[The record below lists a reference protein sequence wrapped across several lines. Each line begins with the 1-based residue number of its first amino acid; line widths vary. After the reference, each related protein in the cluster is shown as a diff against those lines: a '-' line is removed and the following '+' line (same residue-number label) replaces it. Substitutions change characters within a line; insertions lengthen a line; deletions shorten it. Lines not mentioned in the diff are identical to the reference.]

1 MTDSS
6 EFSPEQA
13 SDPGTSMQDMA
24 RIAAE
29 RPDLWASLAANP
41 SLYPD
46 LREWLGQIDDPAVKE
61 ALNASAQQAAG
72 QVPDENASTAE
83 AGSTE
88 EASEPAAEET
98 PAGDDP
104 AEEAPTAE
112 TPAAEAEAGPAEEES
127 AAEAG
132 PAEDAP
138 AAEEAP
144 TAETVSIEEAS
155 EPAAEETPAGDDPAE
170 EAPTAET
177 PAAEAEAGPAEE
189 ESAAEDAPIAETVS
203 IEEASELAAEETP
216 AGEDPVEEAPTAE
229 TPAAEAEAGPVEEE
243 SAAEAG
249 PAEDAPAAEEAPTAE
264 TVSIEEASEP
274 AAEETPTAAMGTPPP
289 PPSAPT
295 AAMGTPP
302 PPPSA
307 PTAAMG
313 APPPPPSAPTAAMGT
328 PPPPPFAPTAAMGAP
343 PPPPA
348 RAGGKRRRK
357 KWVPIAAVL
366 AVVLAVGGGT
376 FAVYTYLT
384 QRGAASP
391 DEVMSTV
398 SQAIAD
404 KDPISMFKMVSP
416 SEIDT
421 VADSADA
428 IRDGGSDSRK
438 GSSKADP
445 GALLSKDAI
454 NSYLEALDV
463 SSSEMTY
470 SVDQKSDD
478 LAIATISSWHLDVSV
493 NQSLADTLRTR
504 YQSAKGSSLTDEE
517 EEFFSD
523 LDFSDLSYDGDVA
536 DDFRDDIPFEIVMIK
551 EDGRWYISPLMTSA
565 QWNYRDRAQWDDD
578 VESPNYDAD
587 FDSVKGAD
595 SPEAAVQNLTE
606 AILDARRPSDMLDDS
621 VTGLLSLPERRLAMV
636 YGPVMIG
643 DDRKFSE
650 RASENVKIDWDLTST
665 DIGGGQAV
673 VHPGN
678 SKITLNPDDED
689 EKITLEFKGNTMKVK
704 TPASE
709 HNTASVDFTRQLE
722 NPDRLGVVVEKS
734 DGTWHVSS
742 SGTIVN
748 IFSLRPSER
757 ALDKFSDILEDL
769 GVDPDDS
776 DDLADTITQSVAIA
790 TPILVGIDIAEQLQ
804 DVEWRE
810 PYRPSYDSY
819 DSYSGYSTADY
830 YSQCTS
836 GDMSACDRLYYASS
850 SGSFDES
857 YGKSCGGRN
866 YSLDY
871 GGQCESKYGRWY

>member
-46 LREWLGQIDDPAVKE
+46 LREWLSQIDDPAVKE
-61 ALNASAQQAAG
+61 ALSASAQQATEQA
-72 QVPDENASTAE
+72 PAE
-83 AGSTE
+83 A
-88 EASEPAAEET
+88 EPVET
-98 PAGDDP
+98 VE
-104 AEEAPTAE
+104 AEEA
-112 TPAAEAEAGPAEEES
+112 PAAEAEEASESTVAGTSAGDEPAEAEEVP
-127 AAEAG
+127 AAEQADEAEASPAEG
-132 PAEDAP
+132 APAED
-138 AAEEAP
+138 
-144 TAETVSIEEAS
+144 
-155 EPAAEETPAGDDPAE
+155 EPSV
-170 EAPTAET
+170 
-177 PAAEAEAGPAEE
+177 EAEASPT
-189 ESAAEDAPIAETVS
+189 EDAPVVDVVS
-203 IEEASELAAEETP
+203 AEEASELTVAETSVGDEPAEAAEE
-216 AGEDPVEEAPTAE
+216 EAPAE
-229 TPAAEAEAGPVEEE
+229 DEPSVEAEASPT
-243 SAAEAG
+243 
-249 PAEDAPAAEEAPTAE
+249 EDAPTEEVPAAGDEAE
-264 TVSIEEASEP
+264 KASEP
-274 AAEETPTAAMGTPPP
+274 AVADVPTAVMGTPPP

-313 APPPPPSAPTAAMGT
+313 T
-328 PPPPPFAPTAAMGAP
+328 PP

-348 RAGGKRRRK
+348 RASGKRRRK

-366 AVVLAVGGGT
+366 AAVLAVGGGA

-398 SQAIAD
+398 SQAIVD
-404 KDPISMFKMVSP
+404 KDIISMFKMVSP

-454 NSYLEALDV
+454 NNYLEALDV

-470 SVDQKSDD
+470 SVD
-478 LAIATISSWHLDVSV
+478 
-493 NQSLADTLRTR
+493 QSLADTLRTR
-504 YQSAKGSSLTDEE
+504 YQSAKGSSLTDDE
-517 EEFFSD
+517 EEFFSN
-523 LDFSDLSYDGDVA
+523 LDFSDLSYDGDFA
-536 DDFRDDIPFEIVMIK
+536 EDFNEDFNNEGIPLEIVMIK
-551 EDGRWYISPLMTSA
+551 EDGRWYISPLLTSA
-565 QWNYRDRAQWDDD
+565 QWSYQTQTKWDDD

-643 DDRKFSE
+643 DDAKFSE

-665 DIGGGQAV
+665 DIGGGQSV
-673 VHPGN
+673 VQPGN
-678 SKITLNPDDED
+678 STITLNPDDDD
-689 EKITLEFKGNTMKVK
+689 EKITFEFEGNTMKVT
-704 TPASE
+704 TPASDN
-709 HNTASVDFTRQLE
+709 NTASVDFTRQLE
-722 NPDRLGVVVEKS
+722 DPDRLGVVVEKS

-757 ALDKFSDILEDL
+757 ALDKFSDTLEDL
-769 GVDPDDS
+769 GVDSDDS
-776 DDLADTITQSVAIA
+776 DELADTITQSVAIA
-790 TPILVGIDIAEQLQ
+790 TPILVGVDIAEQLQ
-804 DVEWRE
+804 DVEWRDS
-810 PYRPSYDSY
+810 YSYDSY
-819 DSYSGYSTADY
+819 DTYSGSSTDSY
-830 YSQCTS
+830 YDQCTS
-836 GDMSACDRLYYASS
+836 GDMVACDRLYVMSS

-857 YGKSCGGRN
+857 YGRSCGGRD
-866 YSLDY
+866 YSLNY
-871 GGQCESKYGRWY
+871 GGACESKYGRWY

>member
-46 LREWLGQIDDPAVKE
+46 LREWLSQIDDPAVKE
-61 ALNASAQQAAG
+61 ALSASAQQAAE
-72 QVPDENASTAE
+72 QAPAE
-83 AGSTE
+83 AEPVEAAEEAPAEDEPSVEAEASPTEEVPAAEQAAEAE
-88 EASEPAAEET
+88 EASELTVADASV
-98 PAGDDP
+98 GDDP
-104 AEEAPTAE
+104 AEAAEEEAPAAE
-112 TPAAEAEAGPAEEES
+112 QAAEAEAEPVEAEEVPAAEAEASPTEDAS
-127 AAEAG
+127 
-132 PAEDAP
+132 AEDEPTEEVP
-138 AAEEAP
+138 AAGDEA
-144 TAETVSIEEAS
+144 EKAS
-155 EPAAEETPAGDDPAE
+155 EPAVADV
-170 EAPTAET
+170 PTA
-177 PAAEAEAGPAEE
+177 
-189 ESAAEDAPIAETVS
+189 V
-203 IEEASELAAEETP
+203 
-216 AGEDPVEEAPTAE
+216 
-229 TPAAEAEAGPVEEE
+229 
-243 SAAEAG
+243 
-249 PAEDAPAAEEAPTAE
+249 
-264 TVSIEEASEP
+264 
-274 AAEETPTAAMGTPPP
+274 MGTPPP

-313 APPPPPSAPTAAMGT
+313 T
-328 PPPPPFAPTAAMGAP
+328 PP

-348 RAGGKRRRK
+348 RASGKRRRK

-366 AVVLAVGGGT
+366 AAVLAVGGGA

-398 SQAIAD
+398 SQAIVD
-404 KDPISMFKMVSP
+404 KDIISMFKMVSP

-454 NSYLEALDV
+454 NNYLEALDV

-493 NQSLADTLRTR
+493 DQSLADTLRTR
-504 YQSAKGSSLTDEE
+504 YQSAKGSSLTDDE
-517 EEFFSD
+517 EEFFSN
-523 LDFSDLSYDGDVA
+523 LDFSDLSYDGDFA
-536 DDFRDDIPFEIVMIK
+536 EDFSEDFNNEGIPLEIVMIK
-551 EDGRWYISPLMTSA
+551 EDGRWYISPLLTSA
-565 QWNYRDRAQWDDD
+565 QWSYQTQTKWDDD

-643 DDRKFSE
+643 DDAKFSE

-665 DIGGGQAV
+665 DIGGGQSV
-673 VHPGN
+673 VQPGN
-678 SKITLNPDDED
+678 STITLNPDDDD
-689 EKITLEFKGNTMKVK
+689 EKITFEFEGNTMKVT
-704 TPASE
+704 TPASDN
-709 HNTASVDFTRQLE
+709 NTASVDFTRQLE
-722 NPDRLGVVVEKS
+722 DPDRLGVVVEKS

-757 ALDKFSDILEDL
+757 ALDKFSDTLEDL
-769 GVDPDDS
+769 GVDSDDS
-776 DDLADTITQSVAIA
+776 DELADTITQSVAIA
-790 TPILVGIDIAEQLQ
+790 TPILVGVDIAEQLQ
-804 DVEWRE
+804 DVEWRDS
-810 PYRPSYDSY
+810 YSYDSY
-819 DSYSGYSTADY
+819 DTYSGSSTDSY
-830 YSQCTS
+830 YDQCTS
-836 GDMSACDRLYYASS
+836 GDMVACDRLYVMSS

-857 YGKSCGGRN
+857 YGRSCGGRD
-866 YSLDY
+866 YSLNY
-871 GGQCESKYGRWY
+871 GGACESKYGRWY

>member
-13 SDPGTSMQDMA
+13 ADPGTSMQDMA

-41 SLYPD
+41 SLYPG
-46 LREWLGQIDDPAVKE
+46 LREWLGQVDDPAVKE
-61 ALNASAQQAAG
+61 ALSASAQR
-72 QVPDENASTAE
+72 
-83 AGSTE
+83 
-88 EASEPAAEET
+88 AAERV
-98 PAGDDP
+98 PAGD
-104 AEEAPTAE
+104 
-112 TPAAEAEAGPAEEES
+112 ES
-127 AAEAG
+127 AE
-132 PAEDAP
+132 AP

-144 TAETVSIEEAS
+144 TDAA
-155 EPAAEETPAGDDPAE
+155 PAAEVEDVKADGAE
-170 EAPTAET
+170 ADSAQEAPTAEAVSIEDASE
-177 PAAEAEAGPAEE
+177 PVAAEA
-189 ESAAEDAPIAETVS
+189 STD
-203 IEEASELAAEETP
+203 
-216 AGEDPVEEAPTAE
+216 
-229 TPAAEAEAGPVEEE
+229 
-243 SAAEAG
+243 
-249 PAEDAPAAEEAPTAE
+249 DAPAAEVEDVKADGAEADSAQE
-264 TVSIEEASEP
+264 
-274 AAEETPTAAMGTPPP
+274 
-289 PPSAPT
+289 APT

-313 APPPPPSAPTAAMGT
+313 APPPPPS
-328 PPPPPFAPTAAMGAP
+328 APTAAMGAP

-404 KDPISMFKMVSP
+404 KDIISMFKMVSP

-454 NSYLEALDV
+454 NNYLEALDV

-493 NQSLADTLRTR
+493 DQSLADTLRTR
-504 YQSAKGSSLTDEE
+504 YQSAKGSSLTDDEE
-517 EEFFSD
+517 KFFSN
-523 LDFSDLSYDGDVA
+523 LDFSDLSYDGDFA
-536 DDFRDDIPFEIVMIK
+536 EDFSEDFNNEGIPLEIVMIK
-551 EDGRWYISPLMTSA
+551 EDGRWYISPLLTSA
-565 QWNYRDRAQWDDD
+565 QWSYQTQTKWDDD

-643 DDRKFSE
+643 DDAKFSE

-665 DIGGGQAV
+665 DIGGGQSV
-673 VHPGN
+673 VQPGN
-678 SKITLNPDDED
+678 STITLNPDDDD
-689 EKITLEFKGNTMKVK
+689 EKITFEFEGNTMKVT
-704 TPASE
+704 TPASDN
-709 HNTASVDFTRQLE
+709 NTASVDFTRQLE
-722 NPDRLGVVVEKS
+722 DPDRLGVVVEKS

-790 TPILVGIDIAEQLQ
+790 TPILVGVDIAEQLQ
-804 DVEWRE
+804 DVNWRA

-857 YGKSCGGRN
+857 YGRSCGGRN

-871 GGQCESKYGRWY
+871 GGQCESRYGRWY

>member
-46 LREWLGQIDDPAVKE
+46 LREWLGQVDDPAVKE

-72 QVPDENASTAE
+72 QVPVEDAPAAE

-88 EASEPAAEET
+88 EASESAAEEA
-98 PAGDDP
+98 PVGEDP

-127 AAEAG
+127 AAGKDPAEEAPTAETPAAEAEAGPAEEESAAEDVPAAEDAPAGEDPVEEAPTAETPAAEAEAEPAAEAG

-155 EPAAEETPAGDDPAE
+155 E
-170 EAPTAET
+170 
-177 PAAEAEAGPAEE
+177 
-189 ESAAEDAPIAETVS
+189 
-203 IEEASELAAEETP
+203 LAAEE
-216 AGEDPVEEAPTAE
+216 A
-229 TPAAEAEAGPVEEE
+229 
-243 SAAEAG
+243 
-249 PAEDAPAAEEAPTAE
+249 
-264 TVSIEEASEP
+264 
-274 AAEETPTAAMGTPPP
+274 PTAAMGTPPP

-313 APPPPPSAPTAAMGT
+313 A

-790 TPILVGIDIAEQLQ
+790 TPILVGVDIAEQLQ

>member
-46 LREWLGQIDDPAVKE
+46 LREWLSQIDDPAVKE
-61 ALNASAQQAAG
+61 ALSASAQQAAE
-72 QVPDENASTAE
+72 QAPAE
-83 AGSTE
+83 AEPVEAAEEAPAAEAE
-88 EASEPAAEET
+88 EASESTVAGTSAGDEPAEAEDVPAAEQADEAEASPAEGAPAEDEPSVEAEASPAEDAPVVDVVSAEEASELTVAET
-98 PAGDDP
+98 SVGDDP
-104 AEEAPTAE
+104 AEAAEEEAPAE
-112 TPAAEAEAGPAEEES
+112 DEPSVEAEASPAEKVPAAEQAAEAEAEPVEAEEVPAAEAEASPTEDAS
-127 AAEAG
+127 
-132 PAEDAP
+132 AEDEPTEEVP
-138 AAEEAP
+138 AAGDEA
-144 TAETVSIEEAS
+144 EKAS
-155 EPAAEETPAGDDPAE
+155 EPAVADV
-170 EAPTAET
+170 PTA
-177 PAAEAEAGPAEE
+177 
-189 ESAAEDAPIAETVS
+189 V
-203 IEEASELAAEETP
+203 
-216 AGEDPVEEAPTAE
+216 
-229 TPAAEAEAGPVEEE
+229 
-243 SAAEAG
+243 
-249 PAEDAPAAEEAPTAE
+249 
-264 TVSIEEASEP
+264 
-274 AAEETPTAAMGTPPP
+274 MGTPPP

-313 APPPPPSAPTAAMGT
+313 T
-328 PPPPPFAPTAAMGAP
+328 PP

-348 RAGGKRRRK
+348 RASGKRRRK

-366 AVVLAVGGGT
+366 AAVLAVGGGA

-398 SQAIAD
+398 SQAIVD
-404 KDPISMFKMVSP
+404 KDIISMFKMVSP

-454 NSYLEALDV
+454 NNYLEALDV

-493 NQSLADTLRTR
+493 DQSLADTLRTR
-504 YQSAKGSSLTDEE
+504 YQSAKGSSLTDDE
-517 EEFFSD
+517 EEFFSN
-523 LDFSDLSYDGDVA
+523 LDFSDLSYDGDFA
-536 DDFRDDIPFEIVMIK
+536 EDFSEDFNNEGIPLEIVMIK
-551 EDGRWYISPLMTSA
+551 EDGRWYISPLLTSA
-565 QWNYRDRAQWDDD
+565 QWSYQTQTKWDDD

-643 DDRKFSE
+643 DDAKFSE

-665 DIGGGQAV
+665 DIGGGQSV
-673 VHPGN
+673 VQPGN
-678 SKITLNPDDED
+678 STITLNPDDDD
-689 EKITLEFKGNTMKVK
+689 EKITFEFEGNTMKVT
-704 TPASE
+704 TPASDN
-709 HNTASVDFTRQLE
+709 NTASVDFTRQLE
-722 NPDRLGVVVEKS
+722 DPDRLGVVVEKS

-757 ALDKFSDILEDL
+757 ALDKFSDTLEDL
-769 GVDPDDS
+769 GVDSDDS
-776 DDLADTITQSVAIA
+776 DELADTITQSVAIA
-790 TPILVGIDIAEQLQ
+790 TPILVGVDIAEQLQ
-804 DVEWRE
+804 DVEWRDS
-810 PYRPSYDSY
+810 YSYDSY
-819 DSYSGYSTADY
+819 DTYSGSSTDSY
-830 YSQCTS
+830 YDQCTS
-836 GDMSACDRLYYASS
+836 GDMVACDRLYVMSS

-857 YGKSCGGRN
+857 YGRSCGGRD
-866 YSLDY
+866 YSLNY
-871 GGQCESKYGRWY
+871 GGACESKYGRWY

>member
-46 LREWLGQIDDPAVKE
+46 LREWLSQIDDPAVKE
-61 ALNASAQQAAG
+61 ALSASVQQAAE
-72 QVPDENASTAE
+72 QAPAE
-83 AGSTE
+83 AEPVEAAGEALAAEAE
-88 EASEPAAEET
+88 EASESTVAGTSAGDEPAEAEEVLAAEQADETEASPAEGAPAEDEPSVEAEASPTEEVPAAEQADET
-98 PAGDDP
+98 EAEPVE
-104 AEEAPTAE
+104 AEEV
-112 TPAAEAEAGPAEEES
+112 PAAEAEASPTEDAS
-127 AAEAG
+127 
-132 PAEDAP
+132 AEDEPTEEVP
-138 AAEEAP
+138 AAGDEA
-144 TAETVSIEEAS
+144 EKAS
-155 EPAAEETPAGDDPAE
+155 EPAVADV
-170 EAPTAET
+170 PTAVMGT
-177 PAAEAEAGPAEE
+177 PPPPP
-189 ESAAEDAPIAETVS
+189 SA
-203 IEEASELAAEETP
+203 
-216 AGEDPVEEAPTAE
+216 
-229 TPAAEAEAGPVEEE
+229 
-243 SAAEAG
+243 
-249 PAEDAPAAEEAPTAE
+249 
-264 TVSIEEASEP
+264 
-274 AAEETPTAAMGTPPP
+274 PTAAMGTPPP

-313 APPPPPSAPTAAMGT
+313 TPPPPPSAPTAAMGT
-328 PPPPPFAPTAAMGAP
+328 PPPPP
-343 PPPPA
+343 PA
-348 RAGGKRRRK
+348 RASGKRRRK

-366 AVVLAVGGGT
+366 AAVLAVGGGA

-404 KDPISMFKMVSP
+404 KDIISMFKMVSP

-454 NSYLEALDV
+454 NNYLEALDV

-493 NQSLADTLRTR
+493 DQSLADTLRTR
-504 YQSAKGSSLTDEE
+504 YQSAKGSSLTDDE
-517 EEFFSD
+517 EEFFSN
-523 LDFSDLSYDGDVA
+523 LDFSDLSYDGDFA
-536 DDFRDDIPFEIVMIK
+536 EDFSEDFNNEGIPLEIVMIK
-551 EDGRWYISPLMTSA
+551 EDGRWYISPLLTSA
-565 QWNYRDRAQWDDD
+565 QWSYQTQTKWDDD
-578 VESPNYDAD
+578 VESPNYAAD

-643 DDRKFSE
+643 DDAKFSE

-665 DIGGGQAV
+665 DIGGGQSV
-673 VHPGN
+673 VQPGN
-678 SKITLNPDDED
+678 STITLNPDDDD
-689 EKITLEFKGNTMKVK
+689 EKITFEFEGNTMKVT
-704 TPASE
+704 TPASDN
-709 HNTASVDFTRQLE
+709 NTASVDFTRQLE
-722 NPDRLGVVVEKS
+722 DPDRLGVVVEKS

-757 ALDKFSDILEDL
+757 ALDKFSDTLEDL
-769 GVDPDDS
+769 GVDSDDS
-776 DDLADTITQSVAIA
+776 DELADTITQSVAIA
-790 TPILVGIDIAEQLQ
+790 TPILVGVDIAEQLQ
-804 DVEWRE
+804 DVEWRDS
-810 PYRPSYDSY
+810 YSYDSY
-819 DSYSGYSTADY
+819 DTYSGSSTDSY
-830 YSQCTS
+830 YDQCTS
-836 GDMSACDRLYYASS
+836 GDMVACDRLYVMSS

-857 YGKSCGGRN
+857 YGRSCGGRD
-866 YSLDY
+866 YSLNY
-871 GGQCESKYGRWY
+871 GGACESKYGRWY

>member
-46 LREWLGQIDDPAVKE
+46 LREWLSQIDDPAVKE
-61 ALNASAQQAAG
+61 ALSASAQQATEQA
-72 QVPDENASTAE
+72 PAE
-83 AGSTE
+83 AEPVETVEAEEAPAAEAE
-88 EASEPAAEET
+88 EASESTVAGTSAGDEPAEAEEVPAAEQADE
-98 PAGDDP
+98 AEASP
-104 AEEAPTAE
+104 AEGAPAEDEPSVEAEASPTEEVPAAE
-112 TPAAEAEAGPAEEES
+112 QAAEAEAEPVEAEEVPAAEAEASPTEDAS
-127 AAEAG
+127 
-132 PAEDAP
+132 AEDEPTEEVP
-138 AAEEAP
+138 AAGDEA
-144 TAETVSIEEAS
+144 EKAS
-155 EPAAEETPAGDDPAE
+155 EPAVADV
-170 EAPTAET
+170 PTA
-177 PAAEAEAGPAEE
+177 
-189 ESAAEDAPIAETVS
+189 V
-203 IEEASELAAEETP
+203 
-216 AGEDPVEEAPTAE
+216 
-229 TPAAEAEAGPVEEE
+229 
-243 SAAEAG
+243 
-249 PAEDAPAAEEAPTAE
+249 
-264 TVSIEEASEP
+264 
-274 AAEETPTAAMGTPPP
+274 MGTPPP

-313 APPPPPSAPTAAMGT
+313 T
-328 PPPPPFAPTAAMGAP
+328 PP

-348 RAGGKRRRK
+348 RASGKRRRK

-366 AVVLAVGGGT
+366 AAVLAVGGGA

-398 SQAIAD
+398 SQAIVD
-404 KDPISMFKMVSP
+404 KDIISMFKMVSP

-454 NSYLEALDV
+454 NNYLEALDV
-463 SSSEMTY
+463 STSDMTY
-470 SVDQKSDD
+470 TVDQKSDD
-478 LAIATISSWHLDVSV
+478 LAVATISSWHLDVRV
-493 NQSLADTLRTR
+493 DQSLADTLRTR
-504 YQSAKGSSLTDEE
+504 YQSAKGSSLTDDE
-517 EEFFSD
+517 EEFFSN
-523 LDFSDLSYDGDVA
+523 LDFSDLSYDGDFA
-536 DDFRDDIPFEIVMIK
+536 EDFNEDFNNEGIPLEIVMIK
-551 EDGRWYISPLMTSA
+551 EDGRWYISPLLTSA
-565 QWNYRDRAQWDDD
+565 QWSYQTQTKWDDD

-643 DDRKFSE
+643 DDAKFSE

-665 DIGGGQAV
+665 DIGGGQSV
-673 VHPGN
+673 VQPGN
-678 SKITLNPDDED
+678 STITLNPDDDD
-689 EKITLEFKGNTMKVK
+689 EKITFEFEGNTMKVT
-704 TPASE
+704 TPASDN
-709 HNTASVDFTRQLE
+709 NTASVDFTRQLE
-722 NPDRLGVVVEKS
+722 DPDRLGVVVEKS

-757 ALDKFSDILEDL
+757 ALDKFSDTLEDL
-769 GVDPDDS
+769 GVDSDDS
-776 DDLADTITQSVAIA
+776 DELADTITQSVAIA
-790 TPILVGIDIAEQLQ
+790 TPILVGVDIAEQLQ
-804 DVEWRE
+804 DVEWRDS
-810 PYRPSYDSY
+810 YSYDSY
-819 DSYSGYSTADY
+819 DTYSGSSTDSY
-830 YSQCTS
+830 YDQCTS
-836 GDMSACDRLYYASS
+836 GDMVACDRLYVMSS

-857 YGKSCGGRN
+857 YGRSCGGRD
-866 YSLDY
+866 YSLNY
-871 GGQCESKYGRWY
+871 GGACESKYGRWY

>member
-46 LREWLGQIDDPAVKE
+46 LREWLSQIDDPAVKE
-61 ALNASAQQAAG
+61 ALSASAQQAAE
-72 QVPDENASTAE
+72 QAPAE
-83 AGSTE
+83 AEPVEAAEEEAPAEDEPSVEAEASPAEKVPAAEQAAEAEEVSESTVAETSVGDEPVEAEEVLAAEQADEAEASPAEDAPVVDVVSAE
-88 EASEPAAEET
+88 EASELTVADASV
-98 PAGDDP
+98 GDDP
-104 AEEAPTAE
+104 AEAAEEEAPAE
-112 TPAAEAEAGPAEEES
+112 DEPSVEAEASPAEKVPAAEQAAEAEAEPVEAEEVPAAEAEASPTEDAS
-127 AAEAG
+127 
-132 PAEDAP
+132 AEDEPTEEVP
-138 AAEEAP
+138 AAGDEAEKTSEPAVADVPTAVMGTPPPPPSAP
-144 TAETVSIEEAS
+144 TAAMG
-155 EPAAEETPAGDDPAE
+155 TPPL
-170 EAPTAET
+170 P
-177 PAAEAEAGPAEE
+177 P
-189 ESAAEDAPIAETVS
+189 SA
-203 IEEASELAAEETP
+203 
-216 AGEDPVEEAPTAE
+216 
-229 TPAAEAEAGPVEEE
+229 
-243 SAAEAG
+243 
-249 PAEDAPAAEEAPTAE
+249 
-264 TVSIEEASEP
+264 
-274 AAEETPTAAMGTPPP
+274 PTAAMGTPPP

-302 PPPSA
+302 PPP
-307 PTAAMG
+307 
-313 APPPPPSAPTAAMGT
+313 
-328 PPPPPFAPTAAMGAP
+328 
-343 PPPPA
+343 PA
-348 RAGGKRRRK
+348 RASGKRRRK

-366 AVVLAVGGGT
+366 AAVLAVGGGA

-493 NQSLADTLRTR
+493 DQSLADTLRTR
-504 YQSAKGSSLTDEE
+504 YQSAKGSSLTDDE
-517 EEFFSD
+517 EEFFSN
-523 LDFSDLSYDGDVA
+523 LDFSDLSYDGDFA
-536 DDFRDDIPFEIVMIK
+536 EDFSEDFNNEGIPLEIVMIK
-551 EDGRWYISPLMTSA
+551 EDGRWYISPLLTSA
-565 QWNYRDRAQWDDD
+565 QWSYQTQTKWDDD

-643 DDRKFSE
+643 DDAKFSE

-665 DIGGGQAV
+665 DIGGGQSV
-673 VHPGN
+673 VQPGN
-678 SKITLNPDDED
+678 STITLNPDDDD
-689 EKITLEFKGNTMKVK
+689 EKITFEFEGNTMKVT
-704 TPASE
+704 TPASDN
-709 HNTASVDFTRQLE
+709 NTASVDFTRQLE
-722 NPDRLGVVVEKS
+722 DPDRLGVVVEKG

-757 ALDKFSDILEDL
+757 ALDKFSDTLEDL
-769 GVDPDDS
+769 GVDSDDS
-776 DDLADTITQSVAIA
+776 DELADTITQSVAIA
-790 TPILVGIDIAEQLQ
+790 TPILVGVDIAEQLQ
-804 DVEWRE
+804 DVEWRDS
-810 PYRPSYDSY
+810 YSYDSY
-819 DSYSGYSTADY
+819 DTYPGSSTDSYYD
-830 YSQCTS
+830 QCTS
-836 GDMSACDRLYYASS
+836 GDMVACDRLYVMSS

-857 YGKSCGGRN
+857 YGRSCGGRD
-866 YSLDY
+866 YSLNY
-871 GGQCESKYGRWY
+871 GGACESKYGRWY

>member
-13 SDPGTSMQDMA
+13 ADPGTSMQDMA

-46 LREWLGQIDDPAVKE
+46 LREWLGQVDDPAVKE
-61 ALNASAQQAAG
+61 ALSASAQR
-72 QVPDENASTAE
+72 
-83 AGSTE
+83 
-88 EASEPAAEET
+88 AAERV
-98 PAGDDP
+98 PAGDEP
-104 AEEAPTAE
+104 AE
-112 TPAAEAEAGPAEEES
+112 
-127 AAEAG
+127 
-132 PAEDAP
+132 AP

-144 TAETVSIEEAS
+144 ADDAPVAEVEDVKADGAEADSAQETPTAEAVTAENAS
-155 EPAAEETPAGDDPAE
+155 EPVAA
-170 EAPTAET
+170 EAPTTEI
-177 PAAEAEAGPAEE
+177 AADSAQEA
-189 ESAAEDAPIAETVS
+189 
-203 IEEASELAAEETP
+203 
-216 AGEDPVEEAPTAE
+216 
-229 TPAAEAEAGPVEEE
+229 
-243 SAAEAG
+243 
-249 PAEDAPAAEEAPTAE
+249 
-264 TVSIEEASEP
+264 
-274 AAEETPTAAMGTPPP
+274 PTAAMGTPPP

-307 PTAAMG
+307 
-313 APPPPPSAPTAAMGT
+313 MGT
-328 PPPPPFAPTAAMGAP
+328 PPPPPSAPTAAMGAP

-404 KDPISMFKMVSP
+404 KDIISMFKMVSP

-454 NSYLEALDV
+454 NNYLEALDV
-463 SSSEMTY
+463 STSDMTY
-470 SVDQKSDD
+470 TVDQKSDD
-478 LAIATISSWHLDVSV
+478 LAVATISSWHLDVRV
-493 NQSLADTLRTR
+493 DQSLADTLRTR
-504 YQSAKGSSLTDEE
+504 YQSAKGSSLTDDE

-536 DDFRDDIPFEIVMIK
+536 DDFRDDIPLEIVMIK
-551 EDGRWYISPLMTSA
+551 EDGRWFISPLMTSA

-578 VESPNYDAD
+578 VEAPNYEAD
-587 FDSVKGAD
+587 FSSVKGAD

-606 AILDARRPSDMLDDS
+606 AILDARRPSDMLEDN

-636 YGPVMIG
+636 YGPVMVG

-673 VHPGN
+673 VQPGN

-689 EKITLEFKGNTMKVK
+689 EKITFEFKGNTMKVT
-704 TPASE
+704 TPASDN
-709 HNTASVDFTRQLE
+709 NTASVDFTRQLKD
-722 NPDRLGVVVEKS
+722 PDRLGVVVEKS

-748 IFSLRPSER
+748 IFNLRPSER
-757 ALDKFSDILEDL
+757 ALDKFSDTLEDL

-790 TPILVGIDIAEQLQ
+790 TPILVGVDIAEQLQ
-804 DVEWRE
+804 DVNWRA

-857 YGKSCGGRN
+857 YGRSCGGRN

-871 GGQCESKYGRWY
+871 GGQCESRYGRWY

>member
-13 SDPGTSMQDMA
+13 ADPGTSMQDMA

-46 LREWLGQIDDPAVKE
+46 LREWLGQVDDPAVKE
-61 ALNASAQQAAG
+61 ALSASAQR
-72 QVPDENASTAE
+72 
-83 AGSTE
+83 
-88 EASEPAAEET
+88 AAERV
-98 PAGDDP
+98 PAGDEP
-104 AEEAPTAE
+104 AE
-112 TPAAEAEAGPAEEES
+112 
-127 AAEAG
+127 
-132 PAEDAP
+132 AP

-144 TAETVSIEEAS
+144 A
-155 EPAAEETPAGDDPAE
+155 D
-170 EAPTAET
+170 
-177 PAAEAEAGPAEE
+177 
-189 ESAAEDAPIAETVS
+189 
-203 IEEASELAAEETP
+203 
-216 AGEDPVEEAPTAE
+216 
-229 TPAAEAEAGPVEEE
+229 
-243 SAAEAG
+243 
-249 PAEDAPAAEEAPTAE
+249 DAPAAEVEDVKADGAEADSAQETPTAE
-264 TVSIEEASEP
+264 AVTAENASEP
-274 AAEETPTAAMGTPPP
+274 VAAEEAPAAEVEDVKADGAEADSAQEAPTAAMGTPPP

-295 AAMGTPP
+295 AAMGT
-302 PPPSA
+302 
-307 PTAAMG
+307 
-313 APPPPPSAPTAAMGT
+313 
-328 PPPPPFAPTAAMGAP
+328 P

-404 KDPISMFKMVSP
+404 KDIISMFKMVSP

-454 NSYLEALDV
+454 NNYLEALDV
-463 SSSEMTY
+463 STSDMTY
-470 SVDQKSDD
+470 TVDQKSDD
-478 LAIATISSWHLDVSV
+478 LAVATISSWHLDVRV
-493 NQSLADTLRTR
+493 DQSLADTLRTR
-504 YQSAKGSSLTDEE
+504 YQSAKGSSLTDDE

-536 DDFRDDIPFEIVMIK
+536 DDFRDDIPLEIVMIK
-551 EDGRWYISPLMTSA
+551 EDGRWFISPLMTSA

-578 VESPNYDAD
+578 VEAPNYEAD
-587 FDSVKGAD
+587 FSSVKGAD

-606 AILDARRPSDMLDDS
+606 AILDARRPSDMLEDN

-636 YGPVMIG
+636 YGPVMVG

-673 VHPGN
+673 VQPGN

-689 EKITLEFKGNTMKVK
+689 EKITFEFKGNTMKVT

-709 HNTASVDFTRQLE
+709 NNTASVDFTRQLKD
-722 NPDRLGVVVEKS
+722 PDRLGVVVEKS

-748 IFSLRPSER
+748 IFNLRPSER
-757 ALDKFSDILEDL
+757 ALDKFSDTLEDL

-790 TPILVGIDIAEQLQ
+790 TPILVGVDIAEQLQ
-804 DVEWRE
+804 DVNWRA

-871 GGQCESKYGRWY
+871 GGQCESRYGRWY

>member
-13 SDPGTSMQDMA
+13 ADPGTSMQDMA

-46 LREWLGQIDDPAVKE
+46 LREWLGQVDDPAVKE
-61 ALNASAQQAAG
+61 ALSASAQR
-72 QVPDENASTAE
+72 
-83 AGSTE
+83 
-88 EASEPAAEET
+88 AAERV
-98 PAGDDP
+98 PAGDEP
-104 AEEAPTAE
+104 AE
-112 TPAAEAEAGPAEEES
+112 
-127 AAEAG
+127 
-132 PAEDAP
+132 AP

-144 TAETVSIEEAS
+144 A
-155 EPAAEETPAGDDPAE
+155 D
-170 EAPTAET
+170 
-177 PAAEAEAGPAEE
+177 
-189 ESAAEDAPIAETVS
+189 
-203 IEEASELAAEETP
+203 
-216 AGEDPVEEAPTAE
+216 
-229 TPAAEAEAGPVEEE
+229 
-243 SAAEAG
+243 
-249 PAEDAPAAEEAPTAE
+249 DAPAAEVEDVKADGAEADSAQETPTAE
-264 TVSIEEASEP
+264 AVTAENASEP
-274 AAEETPTAAMGTPPP
+274 VAAEVEDVKADGAEVDSAQEAPTAAMGTPPPP

-302 PPPSA
+302 PPP
-307 PTAAMG
+307 
-313 APPPPPSAPTAAMGT
+313 PSAPTAAMGT
-328 PPPPPFAPTAAMGAP
+328 P

-404 KDPISMFKMVSP
+404 KDIISMFKMVSP

-454 NSYLEALDV
+454 NNYLEALDV
-463 SSSEMTY
+463 STSDMTY
-470 SVDQKSDD
+470 TVDQKSDD
-478 LAIATISSWHLDVSV
+478 LAVATISSWHLDVRV
-493 NQSLADTLRTR
+493 DQSLADTLRTR
-504 YQSAKGSSLTDEE
+504 YQSAKGSSLTDDE

-536 DDFRDDIPFEIVMIK
+536 DDFRDDIPLEIVMIK
-551 EDGRWYISPLMTSA
+551 EDGRWFISPLMTSA

-578 VESPNYDAD
+578 VEAPNYEAD
-587 FDSVKGAD
+587 FSSVKGAD

-606 AILDARRPSDMLDDS
+606 AILDARRPSDMLEDN

-636 YGPVMIG
+636 YGPVMVG

-673 VHPGN
+673 VQPGN

-689 EKITLEFKGNTMKVK
+689 EKITFEFKGNTMKVT

-709 HNTASVDFTRQLE
+709 NNTASVDFTRQLKD
-722 NPDRLGVVVEKS
+722 PDRLGVVVEKS

-748 IFSLRPSER
+748 IFNLRPSER
-757 ALDKFSDILEDL
+757 ALDKFSDTLEDL

-790 TPILVGIDIAEQLQ
+790 TPILVGVDIAEQLQ
-804 DVEWRE
+804 DVNWRA

-857 YGKSCGGRN
+857 YGRSCGGRN

-871 GGQCESKYGRWY
+871 GGQCESRYGRWY

>member
-13 SDPGTSMQDMA
+13 ADPGTSMQDMA

-41 SLYPD
+41 SLYPG
-46 LREWLGQIDDPAVKE
+46 LREWLGQVDDPAVKE
-61 ALNASAQQAAG
+61 ALSASAQR
-72 QVPDENASTAE
+72 
-83 AGSTE
+83 
-88 EASEPAAEET
+88 AAERV
-98 PAGDDP
+98 PAGD
-104 AEEAPTAE
+104 
-112 TPAAEAEAGPAEEES
+112 ES
-127 AAEAG
+127 AE
-132 PAEDAP
+132 AP

-144 TAETVSIEEAS
+144 TDAA
-155 EPAAEETPAGDDPAE
+155 PAAEVEDVKADGAE
-170 EAPTAET
+170 ADSAQEAPTAE
-177 PAAEAEAGPAEE
+177 A
-189 ESAAEDAPIAETVS
+189 VS
-203 IEEASELAAEETP
+203 IE
-216 AGEDPVEEAPTAE
+216 D
-229 TPAAEAEAGPVEEE
+229 
-243 SAAEAG
+243 
-249 PAEDAPAAEEAPTAE
+249 
-264 TVSIEEASEP
+264 ASEP
-274 AAEETPTAAMGTPPP
+274 ATAEAPTTEIAVDSAQETPTAAMGT
-289 PPSAPT
+289 
-295 AAMGTPP
+295 
-302 PPPSA
+302 
-307 PTAAMG
+307 
-313 APPPPPSAPTAAMGT
+313 
-328 PPPPPFAPTAAMGAP
+328 P

-404 KDPISMFKMVSP
+404 KDIISMFKMVSP

-454 NSYLEALDV
+454 NNYLEALDV
-463 SSSEMTY
+463 STSDMTY
-470 SVDQKSDD
+470 TVDQKSDD
-478 LAIATISSWHLDVSV
+478 LAVATISSWHLDVRV
-493 NQSLADTLRTR
+493 DQSLADTLRTR
-504 YQSAKGSSLTDEE
+504 YQSAKGSSLTDDE

-536 DDFRDDIPFEIVMIK
+536 DDFRDDIPLEIVMIK
-551 EDGRWYISPLMTSA
+551 EDGRWFISPLMTSA

-578 VESPNYDAD
+578 VEAPNYEAD
-587 FDSVKGAD
+587 FSSVKGAD

-606 AILDARRPSDMLDDS
+606 AILDARRPSDMLEDN

-636 YGPVMIG
+636 YGPVMVG

-673 VHPGN
+673 VQPGN

-689 EKITLEFKGNTMKVK
+689 EKITFEFKGNTMKVT

-709 HNTASVDFTRQLE
+709 NNTASVDFTRQLKD
-722 NPDRLGVVVEKS
+722 PDRLGVVVEKS

-748 IFSLRPSER
+748 IFNLRPSER
-757 ALDKFSDILEDL
+757 ALDKFSDTLEDL

-790 TPILVGIDIAEQLQ
+790 TPILVGVDIAEQLQ
-804 DVEWRE
+804 DVNWRA

-857 YGKSCGGRN
+857 YGRSCGGRN

-871 GGQCESKYGRWY
+871 GGQCESRYGRWY

>member
-46 LREWLGQIDDPAVKE
+46 LREWLGQVDDPAVKE
-61 ALNASAQQAAG
+61 ALSASAQR
-72 QVPDENASTAE
+72 
-83 AGSTE
+83 
-88 EASEPAAEET
+88 AAERV
-98 PAGDDP
+98 PAGD
-104 AEEAPTAE
+104 
-112 TPAAEAEAGPAEEES
+112 ES
-127 AAEAG
+127 AE
-132 PAEDAP
+132 AP
-138 AAEEAP
+138 AAEEAS
-144 TAETVSIEEAS
+144 TDDA
-155 EPAAEETPAGDDPAE
+155 PAAEVEDVKADGAE
-170 EAPTAET
+170 ADSTQEAPTAE
-177 PAAEAEAGPAEE
+177 A
-189 ESAAEDAPIAETVS
+189 VS
-203 IEEASELAAEETP
+203 IE
-216 AGEDPVEEAPTAE
+216 D
-229 TPAAEAEAGPVEEE
+229 
-243 SAAEAG
+243 
-249 PAEDAPAAEEAPTAE
+249 
-264 TVSIEEASEP
+264 ASEP
-274 AAEETPTAAMGTPPP
+274 ATAEAPTTEIAVDSAQETPTAAMGTPPP

-302 PPPSA
+302 PPP
-307 PTAAMG
+307 
-313 APPPPPSAPTAAMGT
+313 PSAPTAAMGT
-328 PPPPPFAPTAAMGAP
+328 P

-404 KDPISMFKMVSP
+404 KDIISMFKMVSP

-454 NSYLEALDV
+454 NNYLEALDV
-463 SSSEMTY
+463 STSDMTY
-470 SVDQKSDD
+470 TVDQKSDD
-478 LAIATISSWHLDVSV
+478 LAVATISSWHLDVRV
-493 NQSLADTLRTR
+493 DQSLADTLRTR
-504 YQSAKGSSLTDEE
+504 YQSAKGSSLTDDE
-517 EEFFSD
+517 EEFFSN
-523 LDFSDLSYDGDVA
+523 LDFSDLSYDGDFA
-536 DDFRDDIPFEIVMIK
+536 EDFSEDFNNEGIPLEIVMIK
-551 EDGRWYISPLMTSA
+551 EDGRWYISPLLTSA
-565 QWNYRDRAQWDDD
+565 QWSYQTQTKWDDD

-636 YGPVMIG
+636 YGPVMVG

-673 VHPGN
+673 VQPGN

-689 EKITLEFKGNTMKVK
+689 EKITFEFKGNTMKVT

-709 HNTASVDFTRQLE
+709 NNTASVDFTRQLKD
-722 NPDRLGVVVEKS
+722 PDRLGVVVEKS

-748 IFSLRPSER
+748 IFNLRPSER
-757 ALDKFSDILEDL
+757 ALDKFSDTLEDL

-790 TPILVGIDIAEQLQ
+790 TPILVGVDIAEQLQ
-804 DVEWRE
+804 DVNWRA

-857 YGKSCGGRN
+857 YGRSCGGRN

-871 GGQCESKYGRWY
+871 GGQCESRYGRWY

>member
-13 SDPGTSMQDMA
+13 ADPGTSMQDMA

-46 LREWLGQIDDPAVKE
+46 LREWLGQVDDPAVKE
-61 ALNASAQQAAG
+61 ALSASAQRAAAR
-72 QVPDENASTAE
+72 V
-83 AGSTE
+83 
-88 EASEPAAEET
+88 
-98 PAGDDP
+98 PAGD
-104 AEEAPTAE
+104 
-112 TPAAEAEAGPAEEES
+112 ES
-127 AAEAG
+127 AE
-132 PAEDAP
+132 AP

-144 TAETVSIEEAS
+144 TDAA
-155 EPAAEETPAGDDPAE
+155 PAAEVEDVKADGAE
-170 EAPTAET
+170 ADSAQEAPTAEAVSAENASE
-177 PAAEAEAGPAEE
+177 PVAAEAPTTEIAVD
-189 ESAAEDAPIAETVS
+189 SAQ
-203 IEEASELAAEETP
+203 
-216 AGEDPVEEAPTAE
+216 
-229 TPAAEAEAGPVEEE
+229 
-243 SAAEAG
+243 
-249 PAEDAPAAEEAPTAE
+249 
-264 TVSIEEASEP
+264 
-274 AAEETPTAAMGTPPP
+274 ETPTAAMGTPPP
-289 PPSAPT
+289 PPS
-295 AAMGTPP
+295 
-302 PPPSA
+302 
-307 PTAAMG
+307 
-313 APPPPPSAPTAAMGT
+313 
-328 PPPPPFAPTAAMGAP
+328 APTAAMGAP

-404 KDPISMFKMVSP
+404 KDIISMFKMVSP

-454 NSYLEALDV
+454 NNYLEALDV
-463 SSSEMTY
+463 STSDMTY
-470 SVDQKSDD
+470 TVDQKSDD
-478 LAIATISSWHLDVSV
+478 LAVATISSWHLDVRV
-493 NQSLADTLRTR
+493 DQSLADTLRTR
-504 YQSAKGSSLTDEE
+504 YQSAKGSSLTDDE

-536 DDFRDDIPFEIVMIK
+536 DDFRDDIPLEIVMIK
-551 EDGRWYISPLMTSA
+551 EDGRWFISPLMTSA

-578 VESPNYDAD
+578 VEAPNYEAD
-587 FDSVKGAD
+587 FSSVKGAD

-606 AILDARRPSDMLDDS
+606 AILDARRPSDMLEDN

-636 YGPVMIG
+636 YGPVMVG

-673 VHPGN
+673 VQPGN

-689 EKITLEFKGNTMKVK
+689 EKITFEFKGNTMKVT

-709 HNTASVDFTRQLE
+709 NNTASVDFTRQLKD
-722 NPDRLGVVVEKS
+722 PDRLGVVVEKS

-748 IFSLRPSER
+748 IFNLRPSER
-757 ALDKFSDILEDL
+757 ALDKFSDTLEDL

-790 TPILVGIDIAEQLQ
+790 TPILVGVDIAEQLQ
-804 DVEWRE
+804 DVNWRE

-857 YGKSCGGRN
+857 YGRSCGGRN

-871 GGQCESKYGRWY
+871 GGQCESRYGRWY

>member
-46 LREWLGQIDDPAVKE
+46 LREWLSQIDDPAVKE
-61 ALNASAQQAAG
+61 ALSASAQQAAE
-72 QVPDENASTAE
+72 QAPAE
-83 AGSTE
+83 AEPVEAAEEAPAEDEPSVEAEASPTEEVPAAEQAAEAE
-88 EASEPAAEET
+88 EASELTVADASV
-98 PAGDDP
+98 GDDP
-104 AEEAPTAE
+104 AEAAEEEAPAE
-112 TPAAEAEAGPAEEES
+112 DEPSVEAEASPTEEVPAAEQAAEAEEASELTVADASVGDDPAEAAEEEAPAAEQAAEAEAEPVEAEEVPAAEAEASPTEDAS
-127 AAEAG
+127 
-132 PAEDAP
+132 AEDEPTEEVP
-138 AAEEAP
+138 AAGDEA
-144 TAETVSIEEAS
+144 EKAS
-155 EPAAEETPAGDDPAE
+155 EPAVADV
-170 EAPTAET
+170 PTA
-177 PAAEAEAGPAEE
+177 
-189 ESAAEDAPIAETVS
+189 V
-203 IEEASELAAEETP
+203 
-216 AGEDPVEEAPTAE
+216 
-229 TPAAEAEAGPVEEE
+229 
-243 SAAEAG
+243 
-249 PAEDAPAAEEAPTAE
+249 
-264 TVSIEEASEP
+264 
-274 AAEETPTAAMGTPPP
+274 MGTPPP

-307 PTAAMG
+307 PTAAIG
-313 APPPPPSAPTAAMGT
+313 TPPPPPSAPTAAIGT
-328 PPPPPFAPTAAMGAP
+328 PP

-348 RAGGKRRRK
+348 RASGKRRRK

-366 AVVLAVGGGT
+366 AAVLAVGGGA

-398 SQAIAD
+398 SQAIVD
-404 KDPISMFKMVSP
+404 KDIISMFKMVSP

-454 NSYLEALDV
+454 NNYLEALDV
-463 SSSEMTY
+463 STSDMTY
-470 SVDQKSDD
+470 TVDQKSDD
-478 LAIATISSWHLDVSV
+478 LAVATISSWHLDVRV
-493 NQSLADTLRTR
+493 DQSLADTLRTR
-504 YQSAKGSSLTDEE
+504 YQSAKGSSLTDDE

-536 DDFRDDIPFEIVMIK
+536 DDFRDDIPLEIVMIK
-551 EDGRWYISPLMTSA
+551 EDGRWFISPLMTSA

-578 VESPNYDAD
+578 VEAPNYEAD
-587 FDSVKGAD
+587 FSSVKGAD

-606 AILDARRPSDMLDDS
+606 AILDARRPSDMLEDN

-636 YGPVMIG
+636 YGPVMVG

-673 VHPGN
+673 VQPGN

-689 EKITLEFKGNTMKVK
+689 EKITFEFKGNTMKVT

-709 HNTASVDFTRQLE
+709 NNTASVDFTRQLKD
-722 NPDRLGVVVEKS
+722 PDRLGVVVEKS

-757 ALDKFSDILEDL
+757 ALDKFSDTLEDL
-769 GVDPDDS
+769 GVDSDDS
-776 DDLADTITQSVAIA
+776 DELVDTITQSVAIA
-790 TPILVGIDIAEQLQ
+790 TPILVGVDIAEQLQ
-804 DVEWRE
+804 DVEWRDS
-810 PYRPSYDSY
+810 YSYDSY
-819 DSYSGYSTADY
+819 DTYSGSSTDSY
-830 YSQCTS
+830 YDQCTS
-836 GDMSACDRLYYASS
+836 GDMVACDRLYVMSS

-857 YGKSCGGRN
+857 YGRSCGGRD
-866 YSLDY
+866 YSLNY
-871 GGQCESKYGRWY
+871 GGACESKYGRWY

>member
-46 LREWLGQIDDPAVKE
+46 LREWLSQIDDPAVKE
-61 ALNASAQQAAG
+61 ALSASAQQAAE
-72 QVPDENASTAE
+72 QAPAE
-83 AGSTE
+83 AEPVEAAEEAPAAEAE
-88 EASEPAAEET
+88 EASESTVAGT
-98 PAGDDP
+98 SVGDDP
-104 AEEAPTAE
+104 AEAAEEEAPAE
-112 TPAAEAEAGPAEEES
+112 DEPSVEAEASPTEEVPAAEQAAEAEAEPVEAEE
-127 AAEAG
+127 
-132 PAEDAP
+132 
-138 AAEEAP
+138 
-144 TAETVSIEEAS
+144 VL
-155 EPAAEETPAGDDPAE
+155 
-170 EAPTAET
+170 
-177 PAAEAEAGPAEE
+177 AAEAEASPTEDEPTEE
-189 ESAAEDAPIAETVS
+189 V
-203 IEEASELAAEETP
+203 
-216 AGEDPVEEAPTAE
+216 
-229 TPAAEAEAGPVEEE
+229 PAAGDEAEK
-243 SAAEAG
+243 
-249 PAEDAPAAEEAPTAE
+249 
-264 TVSIEEASEP
+264 ASEP
-274 AAEETPTAAMGTPPP
+274 AVADVPTAVMGTPPP

-295 AAMGTPP
+295 VAMGTPP
-302 PPPSA
+302 PPP
-307 PTAAMG
+307 
-313 APPPPPSAPTAAMGT
+313 
-328 PPPPPFAPTAAMGAP
+328 
-343 PPPPA
+343 PA
-348 RAGGKRRRK
+348 RASGKRRRK

-366 AVVLAVGGGT
+366 AAVLAVGGGA

-398 SQAIAD
+398 SQAIVD
-404 KDPISMFKMVSP
+404 KDIISMFKMVSP

-454 NSYLEALDV
+454 NNYLEALDV

-493 NQSLADTLRTR
+493 DQSLADTLRTR
-504 YQSAKGSSLTDEE
+504 YQSAKGSSLTDDE
-517 EEFFSD
+517 EEFFSN
-523 LDFSDLSYDGDVA
+523 LDFSDLSYDGDFA
-536 DDFRDDIPFEIVMIK
+536 EDFSEDFNNEGIPLEIVMIK
-551 EDGRWYISPLMTSA
+551 EDGRWYISPLLTSA
-565 QWNYRDRAQWDDD
+565 QWSYQTQTKWDDD

-643 DDRKFSE
+643 DDVKFSE

-665 DIGGGQAV
+665 DIGGGQSV
-673 VHPGN
+673 VQPGN
-678 SKITLNPDDED
+678 STITLNPDDDD
-689 EKITLEFKGNTMKVK
+689 EKITFEFEGNTMKVT
-704 TPASE
+704 TPASDN
-709 HNTASVDFTRQLE
+709 NTASVDFTRQLE
-722 NPDRLGVVVEKS
+722 DPDRLGVVVEKS

-757 ALDKFSDILEDL
+757 ALDKFSDTLEDL
-769 GVDPDDS
+769 GVDSDDS
-776 DDLADTITQSVAIA
+776 DELADTITQSVAIA
-790 TPILVGIDIAEQLQ
+790 TPILVGVDIAEQLQ
-804 DVEWRE
+804 DVEWRDS
-810 PYRPSYDSY
+810 YSYDSY
-819 DSYSGYSTADY
+819 DTYSGSSTDSY
-830 YSQCTS
+830 YDQCTS
-836 GDMSACDRLYYASS
+836 GDMVACDRLYVMSS

-857 YGKSCGGRN
+857 YGRSCGGRD
-866 YSLDY
+866 YSLNY
-871 GGQCESKYGRWY
+871 GGACESKYGRWY

>member
-13 SDPGTSMQDMA
+13 ADPGTSMQDMA

-46 LREWLGQIDDPAVKE
+46 LREWLGQVDDPAVKE
-61 ALNASAQQAAG
+61 ALSASAQR
-72 QVPDENASTAE
+72 
-83 AGSTE
+83 
-88 EASEPAAEET
+88 AAERV
-98 PAGDDP
+98 PAGD
-104 AEEAPTAE
+104 
-112 TPAAEAEAGPAEEES
+112 ES
-127 AAEAG
+127 AE
-132 PAEDAP
+132 AP
-138 AAEEAP
+138 AAEEAS
-144 TAETVSIEEAS
+144 TDDA
-155 EPAAEETPAGDDPAE
+155 PAAEVEDVKADGAE
-170 EAPTAET
+170 ADSAQEAPTAEAVSAENASE
-177 PAAEAEAGPAEE
+177 PVAAEA
-189 ESAAEDAPIAETVS
+189 STD
-203 IEEASELAAEETP
+203 
-216 AGEDPVEEAPTAE
+216 
-229 TPAAEAEAGPVEEE
+229 
-243 SAAEAG
+243 
-249 PAEDAPAAEEAPTAE
+249 DAPAAEVEDVKANGAEADSAQ
-264 TVSIEEASEP
+264 
-274 AAEETPTAAMGTPPP
+274 ETPTAAMGTPPP

-307 PTAAMG
+307 PT
-313 APPPPPSAPTAAMGT
+313 T
-328 PPPPPFAPTAAMGAP
+328 AMGAP

-404 KDPISMFKMVSP
+404 KDIISMFKMVSP

-454 NSYLEALDV
+454 NNYLEALDV
-463 SSSEMTY
+463 STSDMTY
-470 SVDQKSDD
+470 TVDQKSDD
-478 LAIATISSWHLDVSV
+478 LAVATISSWHLDVRV
-493 NQSLADTLRTR
+493 DQSLADTLRTR
-504 YQSAKGSSLTDEE
+504 YQSAKGSSLTDDE

-536 DDFRDDIPFEIVMIK
+536 DDFRDDIPLEIVMIK
-551 EDGRWYISPLMTSA
+551 EDGRWFISPLMTSA

-578 VESPNYDAD
+578 VEAPNYEAD
-587 FDSVKGAD
+587 FSSVKGAD

-606 AILDARRPSDMLDDS
+606 AILDARRPSDMLEDN

-636 YGPVMIG
+636 YGPVMVG

-673 VHPGN
+673 VQPGN

-689 EKITLEFKGNTMKVK
+689 EKITFEFKGNTMKVT

-709 HNTASVDFTRQLE
+709 NNTASVDFTRQLKD
-722 NPDRLGVVVEKS
+722 PDRLGVVVEKS

-748 IFSLRPSER
+748 IFNLRPSER
-757 ALDKFSDILEDL
+757 ALDKFSDTLEDL

-790 TPILVGIDIAEQLQ
+790 TPILVGVDIAEQLQ
-804 DVEWRE
+804 DVNWRA

-857 YGKSCGGRN
+857 YGRSCGGRN

-871 GGQCESKYGRWY
+871 GGQCESRYGRWY

>member
-46 LREWLGQIDDPAVKE
+46 LREWLSQIDDPAVKE
-61 ALNASAQQAAG
+61 ALSASAQQAAE
-72 QVPDENASTAE
+72 QAPAE
-83 AGSTE
+83 AEPVEAVEAEEAPAAEAE
-88 EASEPAAEET
+88 EASESTVAGT
-98 PAGDDP
+98 SVGDDP
-104 AEEAPTAE
+104 AEAEEVPAAEQADEAEASPAEGAPAEDEPSVEAEASPTEDAPVLDVVSAEEASELTVAETSVGDEPAEAAEEEAPAE
-112 TPAAEAEAGPAEEES
+112 DEPSVEAEASPTEEVPAAEQAAEAEAEPVEAEEVPAAEAEASPTEDAS
-127 AAEAG
+127 
-132 PAEDAP
+132 AEDEPTEEVP
-138 AAEEAP
+138 AAGDEAEK
-144 TAETVSIEEAS
+144 TS
-155 EPAAEETPAGDDPAE
+155 EPAVADV
-170 EAPTAET
+170 PTA
-177 PAAEAEAGPAEE
+177 
-189 ESAAEDAPIAETVS
+189 V
-203 IEEASELAAEETP
+203 
-216 AGEDPVEEAPTAE
+216 
-229 TPAAEAEAGPVEEE
+229 
-243 SAAEAG
+243 
-249 PAEDAPAAEEAPTAE
+249 
-264 TVSIEEASEP
+264 
-274 AAEETPTAAMGTPPP
+274 MGTPPP

-302 PPPSA
+302 PPP
-307 PTAAMG
+307 
-313 APPPPPSAPTAAMGT
+313 
-328 PPPPPFAPTAAMGAP
+328 
-343 PPPPA
+343 PA
-348 RAGGKRRRK
+348 RASGKRRRK

-404 KDPISMFKMVSP
+404 KDIISMFKMVSP

-454 NSYLEALDV
+454 NNYLEALDV

-493 NQSLADTLRTR
+493 DQSLADTLRTR
-504 YQSAKGSSLTDEE
+504 YQSAKGSSLTDDE
-517 EEFFSD
+517 EEFFSN
-523 LDFSDLSYDGDVA
+523 LDFSDLSYDGDFA
-536 DDFRDDIPFEIVMIK
+536 EDFSEDFNNEGIPLEIVMIK
-551 EDGRWYISPLMTSA
+551 EDGRWYISPLLTSA
-565 QWNYRDRAQWDDD
+565 QWSYQTQTKWDDD

-643 DDRKFSE
+643 DDAKFSE

-665 DIGGGQAV
+665 DIGGGQSV
-673 VHPGN
+673 VQPGN
-678 SKITLNPDDED
+678 STITLNPDDDD
-689 EKITLEFKGNTMKVK
+689 EKITFEFEGNTMKVT
-704 TPASE
+704 TPASDN
-709 HNTASVDFTRQLE
+709 NTASVDFTRQLE
-722 NPDRLGVVVEKS
+722 DPDRLGVVVEKS

-757 ALDKFSDILEDL
+757 ALDKFSDTLEDL
-769 GVDPDDS
+769 GVDSDDS
-776 DDLADTITQSVAIA
+776 DELADTITQSVAIA
-790 TPILVGIDIAEQLQ
+790 TPILVGVDIAEQLQ
-804 DVEWRE
+804 DVEWRDS
-810 PYRPSYDSY
+810 YSYDSY
-819 DSYSGYSTADY
+819 DTYSGSSTDSY
-830 YSQCTS
+830 YDQCTS
-836 GDMSACDRLYYASS
+836 GDMVACDRLYVMSS

-857 YGKSCGGRN
+857 YGRSCGGRD
-866 YSLDY
+866 YSLNY
-871 GGQCESKYGRWY
+871 GGACESKYGRWY

>member
-46 LREWLGQIDDPAVKE
+46 LREWLGQVDDPAVKE

-72 QVPDENASTAE
+72 QVPVEDAPAAE

-88 EASEPAAEET
+88 EASEPAAEDAPAGEDPAEEAPTAET
-98 PAGDDP
+98 PAAEAEAGPAEEDAPAEDAPAGEAEVGPVEEEPAAEAGPAEDAPAAEEAPTTETVSIEEASEPAAEDAPAGEDP

-138 AAEEAP
+138 AAEDAP
-144 TAETVSIEEAS
+144 TV
-155 EPAAEETPAGDDPAE
+155 
-170 EAPTAET
+170 
-177 PAAEAEAGPAEE
+177 
-189 ESAAEDAPIAETVS
+189 
-203 IEEASELAAEETP
+203 
-216 AGEDPVEEAPTAE
+216 
-229 TPAAEAEAGPVEEE
+229 
-243 SAAEAG
+243 
-249 PAEDAPAAEEAPTAE
+249 E

-313 APPPPPSAPTAAMGT
+313 A

-536 DDFRDDIPFEIVMIK
+536 DDFRDDIPLEIVMIK

-790 TPILVGIDIAEQLQ
+790 TPILVGVDIAEQLQ

>member
-46 LREWLGQIDDPAVKE
+46 LREWLSQIDDPAVKE
-61 ALNASAQQAAG
+61 ALSASAQQAAE
-72 QVPDENASTAE
+72 QAPAE
-83 AGSTE
+83 AE
-88 EASEPAAEET
+88 PVEAVE
-98 PAGDDP
+98 
-104 AEEAPTAE
+104 AEEA
-112 TPAAEAEAGPAEEES
+112 PAAEAEEASESTVAGTSAGDEPAEAEEVP
-127 AAEAG
+127 AAEQADEAEASPAEG
-132 PAEDAP
+132 APAED
-138 AAEEAP
+138 
-144 TAETVSIEEAS
+144 
-155 EPAAEETPAGDDPAE
+155 EPSV
-170 EAPTAET
+170 
-177 PAAEAEAGPAEE
+177 EAEASPT
-189 ESAAEDAPIAETVS
+189 EDAPVVDVVS
-203 IEEASELAAEETP
+203 AEEASELTVAETSVGDEPAEAAEE
-216 AGEDPVEEAPTAE
+216 EAPAE
-229 TPAAEAEAGPVEEE
+229 DEPSVEAEASPT
-243 SAAEAG
+243 
-249 PAEDAPAAEEAPTAE
+249 EDAPTEEVPAAGDEAE
-264 TVSIEEASEP
+264 KASEP
-274 AAEETPTAAMGTPPP
+274 AVADVPTAVMGTPPP

-302 PPPSA
+302 PPP
-307 PTAAMG
+307 
-313 APPPPPSAPTAAMGT
+313 
-328 PPPPPFAPTAAMGAP
+328 
-343 PPPPA
+343 PA
-348 RAGGKRRRK
+348 RASGKRRRK

-366 AVVLAVGGGT
+366 AAVLAVGGGA

-398 SQAIAD
+398 SQAIVD
-404 KDPISMFKMVSP
+404 KDIISMFKMVSP

-454 NSYLEALDV
+454 NNYLEALDV

-493 NQSLADTLRTR
+493 DQSLADTLRTR
-504 YQSAKGSSLTDEE
+504 YQSAKGSSLTDDE
-517 EEFFSD
+517 EEFFSN
-523 LDFSDLSYDGDVA
+523 LDFSDLSYDGDFA
-536 DDFRDDIPFEIVMIK
+536 EDFSEDFNNEGIPLEIVMIK
-551 EDGRWYISPLMTSA
+551 EDGRWYISPLLTSA
-565 QWNYRDRAQWDDD
+565 QWSYQTQTKWDDD

-643 DDRKFSE
+643 DDAKFSE

-665 DIGGGQAV
+665 DIGGGQSV
-673 VHPGN
+673 VQPGN
-678 SKITLNPDDED
+678 STITLNPDDDD
-689 EKITLEFKGNTMKVK
+689 EKITFEFEGNTMKVT
-704 TPASE
+704 TPASDN
-709 HNTASVDFTRQLE
+709 NTASVDFTRQLE
-722 NPDRLGVVVEKS
+722 DPDRLGVVVEKS

-757 ALDKFSDILEDL
+757 ALDKFSDTLEDL
-769 GVDPDDS
+769 GVDSDDS
-776 DDLADTITQSVAIA
+776 DELADTITQSVAIA
-790 TPILVGIDIAEQLQ
+790 TPILVGVDIAEQLQ
-804 DVEWRE
+804 DVEWRDS
-810 PYRPSYDSY
+810 YSYDSY
-819 DSYSGYSTADY
+819 DTYSGSSTDSY
-830 YSQCTS
+830 YDQCTS
-836 GDMSACDRLYYASS
+836 GDMVACDRLYVMSS

-857 YGKSCGGRN
+857 YGRSCGGRD
-866 YSLDY
+866 YSLNY
-871 GGQCESKYGRWY
+871 GGACESKYGRWY

>member
-46 LREWLGQIDDPAVKE
+46 LREWLSQIDDPAVKE
-61 ALNASAQQAAG
+61 ALSASAQQAAE
-72 QVPDENASTAE
+72 QAPAE
-83 AGSTE
+83 AEPVEAAEEAPAEDEPSVEAEASPTEEVPAAEQAAEAE
-88 EASEPAAEET
+88 EASELTVADASV
-98 PAGDDP
+98 GDDP
-104 AEEAPTAE
+104 AEAAEEEAPAAE
-112 TPAAEAEAGPAEEES
+112 QAAEAEAEPVEAEEVPAAEAEASPTEDAS
-127 AAEAG
+127 
-132 PAEDAP
+132 AEDEPTEEVP
-138 AAEEAP
+138 AAGDEA
-144 TAETVSIEEAS
+144 EKAS
-155 EPAAEETPAGDDPAE
+155 EPAVADV
-170 EAPTAET
+170 PTA
-177 PAAEAEAGPAEE
+177 
-189 ESAAEDAPIAETVS
+189 V
-203 IEEASELAAEETP
+203 
-216 AGEDPVEEAPTAE
+216 
-229 TPAAEAEAGPVEEE
+229 
-243 SAAEAG
+243 
-249 PAEDAPAAEEAPTAE
+249 
-264 TVSIEEASEP
+264 
-274 AAEETPTAAMGTPPP
+274 MGTPPP

-307 PTAAMG
+307 PTAAIG
-313 APPPPPSAPTAAMGT
+313 TPPPPPSAPTAAIGT
-328 PPPPPFAPTAAMGAP
+328 PP

-348 RAGGKRRRK
+348 RASGKRRRK

-366 AVVLAVGGGT
+366 AAVLAVGGGA

-398 SQAIAD
+398 SQAIVD
-404 KDPISMFKMVSP
+404 KDIISMFKMVSP

-454 NSYLEALDV
+454 NNYLEALDV

-493 NQSLADTLRTR
+493 DQSLADTLRTR
-504 YQSAKGSSLTDEE
+504 YQSAKGSSLTDDE
-517 EEFFSD
+517 EEFFSN
-523 LDFSDLSYDGDVA
+523 LDFSDLSYDGDFA
-536 DDFRDDIPFEIVMIK
+536 EDFSEDFNNEGIPLEIVMIK
-551 EDGRWYISPLMTSA
+551 EDGRWYISPLLTSA
-565 QWNYRDRAQWDDD
+565 QWSYQTQTKWDDD

-643 DDRKFSE
+643 DDAKFSE

-665 DIGGGQAV
+665 DIGGGQSV
-673 VHPGN
+673 VQPGN
-678 SKITLNPDDED
+678 STITLNPDDDD
-689 EKITLEFKGNTMKVK
+689 EKITFEFEGNTMKVT
-704 TPASE
+704 TPASDN
-709 HNTASVDFTRQLE
+709 NTASVDFTRQLE
-722 NPDRLGVVVEKS
+722 DPDRLGVVVEKS

-757 ALDKFSDILEDL
+757 ALDKFSDTLEDL
-769 GVDPDDS
+769 GVDSDDS
-776 DDLADTITQSVAIA
+776 DELVDTITQSVAIA
-790 TPILVGIDIAEQLQ
+790 TPILVGVDIAEQLQ
-804 DVEWRE
+804 DVEWRDS
-810 PYRPSYDSY
+810 YSYDSY
-819 DSYSGYSTADY
+819 DTYSGSSTDSY
-830 YSQCTS
+830 YDQCTS
-836 GDMSACDRLYYASS
+836 GDMVACDRLYVMSS

-857 YGKSCGGRN
+857 YGRSCGGRD
-866 YSLDY
+866 YSLNY
-871 GGQCESKYGRWY
+871 GGACESKYGRWY

>member
-13 SDPGTSMQDMA
+13 ADPGTSMQDMA

-46 LREWLGQIDDPAVKE
+46 LREWLGQVDDPAVKE
-61 ALNASAQQAAG
+61 ALSASAQW
-72 QVPDENASTAE
+72 
-83 AGSTE
+83 
-88 EASEPAAEET
+88 AAERV
-98 PAGDDP
+98 PAGD
-104 AEEAPTAE
+104 ES
-112 TPAAEAEAGPAEEES
+112 AEAL
-127 AAEAG
+127 
-132 PAEDAP
+132 

-144 TAETVSIEEAS
+144 TDDAPTDDA
-155 EPAAEETPAGDDPAE
+155 PAAEVEDVKADGAE
-170 EAPTAET
+170 ADSTQEAPTAEAVSIEDASE
-177 PAAEAEAGPAEE
+177 PVAAEAPTTEIAVD
-189 ESAAEDAPIAETVS
+189 SAQ
-203 IEEASELAAEETP
+203 
-216 AGEDPVEEAPTAE
+216 
-229 TPAAEAEAGPVEEE
+229 
-243 SAAEAG
+243 
-249 PAEDAPAAEEAPTAE
+249 
-264 TVSIEEASEP
+264 
-274 AAEETPTAAMGTPPP
+274 ETPTAAMGTPPP
-289 PPSAPT
+289 PPS
-295 AAMGTPP
+295 
-302 PPPSA
+302 
-307 PTAAMG
+307 
-313 APPPPPSAPTAAMGT
+313 
-328 PPPPPFAPTAAMGAP
+328 APTAAMGAP

-404 KDPISMFKMVSP
+404 KDIISMFKMVSP

-454 NSYLEALDV
+454 NNYLEALDV
-463 SSSEMTY
+463 STSDMTY
-470 SVDQKSDD
+470 TVDQKSDD
-478 LAIATISSWHLDVSV
+478 LAVATISSWHLDVRV
-493 NQSLADTLRTR
+493 DQSLADTLRTR
-504 YQSAKGSSLTDEE
+504 YQSAKGSSLTDDE

-536 DDFRDDIPFEIVMIK
+536 DDFRDDIPLEIVMIK
-551 EDGRWYISPLMTSA
+551 EDGRWFISPLMTSA

-578 VESPNYDAD
+578 VEAPNYEAD
-587 FDSVKGAD
+587 FSSVKGAD

-606 AILDARRPSDMLDDS
+606 AILDARRPSDMLEDN

-636 YGPVMIG
+636 YGPVMVG

-673 VHPGN
+673 VQPGN

-689 EKITLEFKGNTMKVK
+689 EKITFEFKGNTMKVT

-709 HNTASVDFTRQLE
+709 NNTASVDFTRQLKD
-722 NPDRLGVVVEKS
+722 PDRLGVVVEKS

-748 IFSLRPSER
+748 IFNLRPSER
-757 ALDKFSDILEDL
+757 ALDKFSDTLEDL

-790 TPILVGIDIAEQLQ
+790 TPILVGVDIAEQLQ
-804 DVEWRE
+804 DVNWRA

-857 YGKSCGGRN
+857 YGRSCGGRN

-871 GGQCESKYGRWY
+871 GGQCESRYGRWY

>member
-13 SDPGTSMQDMA
+13 ADPGTSMQDMA

-46 LREWLGQIDDPAVKE
+46 LREWLGQVDDPAVKE
-61 ALNASAQQAAG
+61 ALSASAQR
-72 QVPDENASTAE
+72 
-83 AGSTE
+83 
-88 EASEPAAEET
+88 AAERV
-98 PAGDDP
+98 PAGDEP
-104 AEEAPTAE
+104 AE
-112 TPAAEAEAGPAEEES
+112 
-127 AAEAG
+127 
-132 PAEDAP
+132 AP

-144 TAETVSIEEAS
+144 A
-155 EPAAEETPAGDDPAE
+155 D
-170 EAPTAET
+170 
-177 PAAEAEAGPAEE
+177 
-189 ESAAEDAPIAETVS
+189 
-203 IEEASELAAEETP
+203 
-216 AGEDPVEEAPTAE
+216 
-229 TPAAEAEAGPVEEE
+229 
-243 SAAEAG
+243 
-249 PAEDAPAAEEAPTAE
+249 DAPAAEVEDVKADGAEADSAQETPTAE
-264 TVSIEEASEP
+264 AVTAENASEP
-274 AAEETPTAAMGTPPP
+274 VAAEVEDVKADGAEVDSAQEAPTAAMGTPPPP

-295 AAMGTPP
+295 AAMGT
-302 PPPSA
+302 
-307 PTAAMG
+307 
-313 APPPPPSAPTAAMGT
+313 
-328 PPPPPFAPTAAMGAP
+328 P

-404 KDPISMFKMVSP
+404 KDIISMFKMVSP

-454 NSYLEALDV
+454 NNYLEALDV
-463 SSSEMTY
+463 STSDMTY
-470 SVDQKSDD
+470 TVDQKSDD
-478 LAIATISSWHLDVSV
+478 LAVATISSWHLDVRV
-493 NQSLADTLRTR
+493 DQSLADTLRTR
-504 YQSAKGSSLTDEE
+504 YQSAKGSSLTDDE

-536 DDFRDDIPFEIVMIK
+536 DDFRDDIPLEIVMIK
-551 EDGRWYISPLMTSA
+551 EDGRWFISPLMTSA

-578 VESPNYDAD
+578 VEAPNYEAD
-587 FDSVKGAD
+587 FSSVKGAD

-606 AILDARRPSDMLDDS
+606 AILDARRPSDMLEDN

-636 YGPVMIG
+636 YGPVMVG

-673 VHPGN
+673 VQPGN

-689 EKITLEFKGNTMKVK
+689 EKITFEFKGNTMKVT

-709 HNTASVDFTRQLE
+709 NNTASVDFTRQLKD
-722 NPDRLGVVVEKS
+722 PDRLGVVVEKS

-748 IFSLRPSER
+748 IFNLRPSER
-757 ALDKFSDILEDL
+757 ALDKFSDTLEDL

-790 TPILVGIDIAEQLQ
+790 TPILVGVDIAEQLQ
-804 DVEWRE
+804 DVNWRA

-857 YGKSCGGRN
+857 YGRSCGGRN

-871 GGQCESKYGRWY
+871 GGQCESRYGRWY

>member
-13 SDPGTSMQDMA
+13 ADPGTSMQDMA

-46 LREWLGQIDDPAVKE
+46 LREWLGQVDDPAVKE
-61 ALNASAQQAAG
+61 ALSASAQR
-72 QVPDENASTAE
+72 
-83 AGSTE
+83 
-88 EASEPAAEET
+88 AAERV
-98 PAGDDP
+98 PAGDEP
-104 AEEAPTAE
+104 AE
-112 TPAAEAEAGPAEEES
+112 
-127 AAEAG
+127 
-132 PAEDAP
+132 AP

-144 TAETVSIEEAS
+144 A
-155 EPAAEETPAGDDPAE
+155 D
-170 EAPTAET
+170 
-177 PAAEAEAGPAEE
+177 
-189 ESAAEDAPIAETVS
+189 
-203 IEEASELAAEETP
+203 
-216 AGEDPVEEAPTAE
+216 
-229 TPAAEAEAGPVEEE
+229 
-243 SAAEAG
+243 
-249 PAEDAPAAEEAPTAE
+249 DAPAAEVEDVKADGAEADSAQ
-264 TVSIEEASEP
+264 
-274 AAEETPTAAMGTPPP
+274 ETPTAAMGTPPPPPPSASTAAMGTPPPP

-302 PPPSA
+302 PPP
-307 PTAAMG
+307 
-313 APPPPPSAPTAAMGT
+313 PSAPTAALGT
-328 PPPPPFAPTAAMGAP
+328 P

-404 KDPISMFKMVSP
+404 KDIISMFKMVSP

-454 NSYLEALDV
+454 NNYLEALDV
-463 SSSEMTY
+463 STSDMTY
-470 SVDQKSDD
+470 TVDQKSDD
-478 LAIATISSWHLDVSV
+478 LAVATISSWHLDVRV
-493 NQSLADTLRTR
+493 DQSLADTLRTR
-504 YQSAKGSSLTDEE
+504 YQSAKGSSLTDDE

-536 DDFRDDIPFEIVMIK
+536 DDFRDDIPLEIVMIK
-551 EDGRWYISPLMTSA
+551 EDGRWFISPLMTSA

-578 VESPNYDAD
+578 VEAPNYEAD
-587 FDSVKGAD
+587 FSSVKGAD

-606 AILDARRPSDMLDDS
+606 AILDARRPSDMLEDN

-636 YGPVMIG
+636 YGPVMVG

-673 VHPGN
+673 VQPGN

-689 EKITLEFKGNTMKVK
+689 EKITFEFKGNTMKVT

-709 HNTASVDFTRQLE
+709 NNTASVDFTRQLKD
-722 NPDRLGVVVEKS
+722 PDRL
-734 DGTWHVSS
+734 
-742 SGTIVN
+742 
-748 IFSLRPSER
+748 
-757 ALDKFSDILEDL
+757 
-769 GVDPDDS
+769 
-776 DDLADTITQSVAIA
+776 
-790 TPILVGIDIAEQLQ
+790 
-804 DVEWRE
+804 
-810 PYRPSYDSY
+810 
-819 DSYSGYSTADY
+819 
-830 YSQCTS
+830 
-836 GDMSACDRLYYASS
+836 
-850 SGSFDES
+850 
-857 YGKSCGGRN
+857 
-866 YSLDY
+866 
-871 GGQCESKYGRWY
+871 

>member
-46 LREWLGQIDDPAVKE
+46 LREWLSQIDDPAVKE
-61 ALNASAQQAAG
+61 ALSASAQQAAE
-72 QVPDENASTAE
+72 QAPAE
-83 AGSTE
+83 AEPVEAAEEEAPAEDEPSVEAEASPAEKVPAAEQAAEAEEVSESTVAETSVGDEPVEAEEVLAAEQADEAEASPAEDAPVVDVVSAE
-88 EASEPAAEET
+88 EASELTVADASV
-98 PAGDDP
+98 GDDP
-104 AEEAPTAE
+104 AEAAEEEAPAE
-112 TPAAEAEAGPAEEES
+112 DEPSVEAEASPAEKVPAAEQAAEAEAEPVEAEEVPAAEAEASPTEDAS
-127 AAEAG
+127 
-132 PAEDAP
+132 AEDEPTEEVP
-138 AAEEAP
+138 AAGDEAEK
-144 TAETVSIEEAS
+144 TS
-155 EPAAEETPAGDDPAE
+155 EPAVADV
-170 EAPTAET
+170 PTA
-177 PAAEAEAGPAEE
+177 
-189 ESAAEDAPIAETVS
+189 V
-203 IEEASELAAEETP
+203 
-216 AGEDPVEEAPTAE
+216 
-229 TPAAEAEAGPVEEE
+229 
-243 SAAEAG
+243 
-249 PAEDAPAAEEAPTAE
+249 
-264 TVSIEEASEP
+264 
-274 AAEETPTAAMGTPPP
+274 MGTPPP
-289 PPSAPT
+289 PP
-295 AAMGTPP
+295 
-302 PPPSA
+302 
-307 PTAAMG
+307 
-313 APPPPPSAPTAAMGT
+313 
-328 PPPPPFAPTAAMGAP
+328 
-343 PPPPA
+343 PA
-348 RAGGKRRRK
+348 RASGKRRRK

-404 KDPISMFKMVSP
+404 KDIISMFKMVSP

-454 NSYLEALDV
+454 NNYLEALDV
-463 SSSEMTY
+463 STSDMTY
-470 SVDQKSDD
+470 TVDQKSDD
-478 LAIATISSWHLDVSV
+478 LAVATISSWHLDVRV
-493 NQSLADTLRTR
+493 DQSLADTLRTR
-504 YQSAKGSSLTDEE
+504 YQSAKGSSLTDDE

-536 DDFRDDIPFEIVMIK
+536 DDFRDDIPLEIVMIK
-551 EDGRWYISPLMTSA
+551 EDGRWFISPLMTSA

-578 VESPNYDAD
+578 VEAPNYEAD
-587 FDSVKGAD
+587 FSSVKGAD

-606 AILDARRPSDMLDDS
+606 AILDARRPSDMLEDN

-636 YGPVMIG
+636 YGPVMVG

-673 VHPGN
+673 VQPGN

-689 EKITLEFKGNTMKVK
+689 EKITFEFKGNTMKVT

-709 HNTASVDFTRQLE
+709 NNTASVDFTRQLKD
-722 NPDRLGVVVEKS
+722 PDRLGVVVEKS

-748 IFSLRPSER
+748 IFNLRPSER
-757 ALDKFSDILEDL
+757 ALDKFSDTLEDL

-790 TPILVGIDIAEQLQ
+790 TPILVGVDIAEQLQ
-804 DVEWRE
+804 DVNWRA

-836 GDMSACDRLYYASS
+836 GDMFACDRLYYASS

-857 YGKSCGGRN
+857 YGRSCGGRN

-871 GGQCESKYGRWY
+871 GGQCESRYGRWY

>member
-46 LREWLGQIDDPAVKE
+46 LREWLSQIDDPAVKE
-61 ALNASAQQAAG
+61 ALSASVQQAAE
-72 QVPDENASTAE
+72 QAPAE
-83 AGSTE
+83 AEPVEAAGEAPAAEAE
-88 EASEPAAEET
+88 EASESTVAGTSAGDEPAEAEEVPAAEQADET
-98 PAGDDP
+98 EASPAEGAPAEDEPSVEAEASPAEDAPVVEVVSAEEASELTVADASVGDDP
-104 AEEAPTAE
+104 AEAAEEEAPAE
-112 TPAAEAEAGPAEEES
+112 DEPSVEAEASPAEEVPAAEQAAEAEAEPVEAEEVPAAEAEASPTEDAS
-127 AAEAG
+127 
-132 PAEDAP
+132 AEDEPTEEVP
-138 AAEEAP
+138 AAGDEA
-144 TAETVSIEEAS
+144 EKAS
-155 EPAAEETPAGDDPAE
+155 EPAVADV
-170 EAPTAET
+170 PTA
-177 PAAEAEAGPAEE
+177 
-189 ESAAEDAPIAETVS
+189 V
-203 IEEASELAAEETP
+203 
-216 AGEDPVEEAPTAE
+216 
-229 TPAAEAEAGPVEEE
+229 
-243 SAAEAG
+243 
-249 PAEDAPAAEEAPTAE
+249 
-264 TVSIEEASEP
+264 
-274 AAEETPTAAMGTPPP
+274 MGTPPP

-302 PPPSA
+302 PPP
-307 PTAAMG
+307 
-313 APPPPPSAPTAAMGT
+313 
-328 PPPPPFAPTAAMGAP
+328 
-343 PPPPA
+343 PA
-348 RAGGKRRRK
+348 RASGKRRRK

-366 AVVLAVGGGT
+366 AAVLAVGGGA

-398 SQAIAD
+398 SQAIVD
-404 KDPISMFKMVSP
+404 KDIISMFKMVSP

-454 NSYLEALDV
+454 NNYLEALDV

-493 NQSLADTLRTR
+493 DQSLADTLRTR
-504 YQSAKGSSLTDEE
+504 YQSAKGSSLTDDE
-517 EEFFSD
+517 EEFFSN
-523 LDFSDLSYDGDVA
+523 LDFSDLSYDGDFA
-536 DDFRDDIPFEIVMIK
+536 EDFSEDFNNEGIPLEIVMIK
-551 EDGRWYISPLMTSA
+551 EDGRWYISPLLTSA
-565 QWNYRDRAQWDDD
+565 QWSYQTQTKWDDD

-587 FDSVKGAD
+587 FDSVEGAD

-643 DDRKFSE
+643 DDAKFSE

-665 DIGGGQAV
+665 DIGGGQSV
-673 VHPGN
+673 VQPGN
-678 SKITLNPDDED
+678 STITLNPDDDD
-689 EKITLEFKGNTMKVK
+689 EKITFEFEGNTMKVT
-704 TPASE
+704 TPASDN
-709 HNTASVDFTRQLE
+709 NTASVDFTRQLE
-722 NPDRLGVVVEKS
+722 DPDRLGVVVEKS

-757 ALDKFSDILEDL
+757 ALDKFSDTLEDL
-769 GVDPDDS
+769 GVDSDDS
-776 DDLADTITQSVAIA
+776 DELADTITQSVAIA
-790 TPILVGIDIAEQLQ
+790 TPILVGVDIAEQLQ
-804 DVEWRE
+804 DVEWRDS
-810 PYRPSYDSY
+810 YSYDSY
-819 DSYSGYSTADY
+819 DTYSGSSTDSY
-830 YSQCTS
+830 YDQCTS
-836 GDMSACDRLYYASS
+836 GDMVACDRLYVMSS

-857 YGKSCGGRN
+857 YGRSCGGRD
-866 YSLDY
+866 YSLNY
-871 GGQCESKYGRWY
+871 GGACESKYGRWY

>member
-13 SDPGTSMQDMA
+13 ADPGTSMQDMA

-46 LREWLGQIDDPAVKE
+46 LREWLGQVDDPAVKE
-61 ALNASAQQAAG
+61 ALSASAQR
-72 QVPDENASTAE
+72 
-83 AGSTE
+83 
-88 EASEPAAEET
+88 AAERV
-98 PAGDDP
+98 PAGDEP
-104 AEEAPTAE
+104 AE
-112 TPAAEAEAGPAEEES
+112 
-127 AAEAG
+127 
-132 PAEDAP
+132 AP

-144 TAETVSIEEAS
+144 ADDAPVAEVEDVKADGAEADSAQETPTAEAVSAENAS
-155 EPAAEETPAGDDPAE
+155 EPVAAE
-170 EAPTAET
+170 EAPA
-177 PAAEAEAGPAEE
+177 
-189 ESAAEDAPIAETVS
+189 D
-203 IEEASELAAEETP
+203 
-216 AGEDPVEEAPTAE
+216 
-229 TPAAEAEAGPVEEE
+229 
-243 SAAEAG
+243 
-249 PAEDAPAAEEAPTAE
+249 DAPAAEVEDVKADDGAEADSAQ
-264 TVSIEEASEP
+264 
-274 AAEETPTAAMGTPPP
+274 ETPTAAMGTPPP

-295 AAMGTPP
+295 AAMGT
-302 PPPSA
+302 
-307 PTAAMG
+307 
-313 APPPPPSAPTAAMGT
+313 
-328 PPPPPFAPTAAMGAP
+328 P

-404 KDPISMFKMVSP
+404 KDIISMFKMVSP

-454 NSYLEALDV
+454 NNYLEALDV
-463 SSSEMTY
+463 STSDMTY
-470 SVDQKSDD
+470 TVDQKSDD
-478 LAIATISSWHLDVSV
+478 LAVATISSWHLDVRV
-493 NQSLADTLRTR
+493 DQSLADTLRTR
-504 YQSAKGSSLTDEE
+504 YQSAKGSSLTDDE

-536 DDFRDDIPFEIVMIK
+536 DDFRDDIPLEIVMIK
-551 EDGRWYISPLMTSA
+551 EDGRWFISPLMTSA

-578 VESPNYDAD
+578 VEAPNYEAD
-587 FDSVKGAD
+587 FSSVKGAD

-606 AILDARRPSDMLDDS
+606 AILDARRPSDMLEDN

-636 YGPVMIG
+636 YGPVMVG

-673 VHPGN
+673 VQPGN

-689 EKITLEFKGNTMKVK
+689 EKITFEFKGNTMKVT

-709 HNTASVDFTRQLE
+709 NNTASVDFTRQLKD
-722 NPDRLGVVVEKS
+722 PDRLGVVVEKS

-748 IFSLRPSER
+748 IFNLRPSER
-757 ALDKFSDILEDL
+757 ALDKFSDTLEDL

-790 TPILVGIDIAEQLQ
+790 TPILVGVDIAEQLQ
-804 DVEWRE
+804 DVNWRA

-857 YGKSCGGRN
+857 YGRSCGGRN

-871 GGQCESKYGRWY
+871 GGQCESRYGRWY

>member
-46 LREWLGQIDDPAVKE
+46 LREWLGQVDDPAVKE

-72 QVPDENASTAE
+72 QVPAEKAPAAE

-88 EASEPAAEET
+88 EASEPAAVEELAGEAKT
-98 PAGDDP
+98 GPAEEDAPAGEDP

-112 TPAAEAEAGPAEEES
+112 TPAAEAEAGSTEEASEPAAEEAPTGEDPAEDAPTAETPAAE
-127 AAEAG
+127 AEAG

-144 TAETVSIEEAS
+144 TTETVSIEEAS
-155 EPAAEETPAGDDPAE
+155 EPAAEEAPVGEDPAE

-177 PAAEAEAGPAEE
+177 PAAEAEAGSTEEASEPAAEAGPAEE
-189 ESAAEDAPIAETVS
+189 APTTETVS
-203 IEEASELAAEETP
+203 IEEASEP
-216 AGEDPVEEAPTAE
+216 A
-229 TPAAEAEAGPVEEE
+229 AEAGPVEE
-243 SAAEAG
+243 APA
-249 PAEDAPAAEEAPTAE
+249 AEDAPSAE

-295 AAMGTPP
+295 AAMG
-302 PPPSA
+302 A
-307 PTAAMG
+307 
-313 APPPPPSAPTAAMGT
+313 

>member
-13 SDPGTSMQDMA
+13 ADPGTSMQDMA

-46 LREWLGQIDDPAVKE
+46 LREWLGQVDDPAVKE
-61 ALNASAQQAAG
+61 ALSASAQR
-72 QVPDENASTAE
+72 
-83 AGSTE
+83 
-88 EASEPAAEET
+88 AAERV
-98 PAGDDP
+98 PAGDEP
-104 AEEAPTAE
+104 AE
-112 TPAAEAEAGPAEEES
+112 
-127 AAEAG
+127 
-132 PAEDAP
+132 AP

-144 TAETVSIEEAS
+144 TDDAPVAEVEDVKTDGAEADSAQETPTAEAVTAENAS
-155 EPAAEETPAGDDPAE
+155 EP
-170 EAPTAET
+170 
-177 PAAEAEAGPAEE
+177 
-189 ESAAEDAPIAETVS
+189 V
-203 IEEASELAAEETP
+203 
-216 AGEDPVEEAPTAE
+216 
-229 TPAAEAEAGPVEEE
+229 
-243 SAAEAG
+243 
-249 PAEDAPAAEEAPTAE
+249 AAEEAPADDAPVAE
-264 TVSIEEASEP
+264 VEDVKADGAEADS
-274 AAEETPTAAMGTPPP
+274 AQETPTAAMGTPPP
-289 PPSAPT
+289 PPPSAPT
-295 AAMGTPP
+295 AAMGTPPPPPSAMGTPP

-313 APPPPPSAPTAAMGT
+313 APPPPP
-328 PPPPPFAPTAAMGAP
+328 
-343 PPPPA
+343 A
-348 RAGGKRRRK
+348 RADGKRRRK

-404 KDPISMFKMVSP
+404 KDIISMFKMVSP

-454 NSYLEALDV
+454 NNYLEALDV
-463 SSSEMTY
+463 STSDMTY
-470 SVDQKSDD
+470 TVDQKSDD
-478 LAIATISSWHLDVSV
+478 LAVATISSWHLDVRV
-493 NQSLADTLRTR
+493 DQSLADTLRTR
-504 YQSAKGSSLTDEE
+504 YQSAKGSSLTDDE

-536 DDFRDDIPFEIVMIK
+536 DDFRDDIPLEIVMIK
-551 EDGRWYISPLMTSA
+551 EDGRWFISPLMTSA

-578 VESPNYDAD
+578 VEAPNYEAD
-587 FDSVKGAD
+587 FSSVKGAD

-606 AILDARRPSDMLDDS
+606 AILDARRPSDMLEDN

-636 YGPVMIG
+636 YGPVMVG

-673 VHPGN
+673 VQPGN

-689 EKITLEFKGNTMKVK
+689 EKITFEFKGNTMKVT

-709 HNTASVDFTRQLE
+709 NNTASVDFTRQLKD
-722 NPDRLGVVVEKS
+722 PDRLGVVVEKS

-748 IFSLRPSER
+748 IFNLRPSER
-757 ALDKFSDILEDL
+757 ALDKFSDTLEDL

-790 TPILVGIDIAEQLQ
+790 TPILVGVDIAEQLQ
-804 DVEWRE
+804 DVNWRA

-857 YGKSCGGRN
+857 YGRSCGGRN

-871 GGQCESKYGRWY
+871 GGQCESRYGRWY

>member
-46 LREWLGQIDDPAVKE
+46 LREWLSQIDDPAVKE
-61 ALNASAQQAAG
+61 ALSASAQQAAE
-72 QVPDENASTAE
+72 QAPAE
-83 AGSTE
+83 AE
-88 EASEPAAEET
+88 PVEAVE
-98 PAGDDP
+98 
-104 AEEAPTAE
+104 AEEA
-112 TPAAEAEAGPAEEES
+112 PAAEAEEASESTVAGTSAGDEPAEAEEVP
-127 AAEAG
+127 AAEQADEAEASPAEG
-132 PAEDAP
+132 APAED
-138 AAEEAP
+138 
-144 TAETVSIEEAS
+144 
-155 EPAAEETPAGDDPAE
+155 EPSV
-170 EAPTAET
+170 
-177 PAAEAEAGPAEE
+177 EAEASPT
-189 ESAAEDAPIAETVS
+189 EDAPVVDVVS
-203 IEEASELAAEETP
+203 AEEASELTVAETSVGDEPAEAAEE
-216 AGEDPVEEAPTAE
+216 EAPAE
-229 TPAAEAEAGPVEEE
+229 DEPSVEAEASPT
-243 SAAEAG
+243 
-249 PAEDAPAAEEAPTAE
+249 EDAPTEEVPAAGDEAE
-264 TVSIEEASEP
+264 KASEP
-274 AAEETPTAAMGTPPP
+274 AVADVPTAVMGTPPP
-289 PPSAPT
+289 PP
-295 AAMGTPP
+295 
-302 PPPSA
+302 
-307 PTAAMG
+307 
-313 APPPPPSAPTAAMGT
+313 
-328 PPPPPFAPTAAMGAP
+328 
-343 PPPPA
+343 PA
-348 RAGGKRRRK
+348 RASGKRRRK

-366 AVVLAVGGGT
+366 AAVLAVGGGA

-398 SQAIAD
+398 SQAIVD
-404 KDPISMFKMVSP
+404 KDIISMFKMVSP

-454 NSYLEALDV
+454 NNYLEALDV

-493 NQSLADTLRTR
+493 DQSLADTLRTR
-504 YQSAKGSSLTDEE
+504 YQSAKGSSLTDDE
-517 EEFFSD
+517 EEFFSN
-523 LDFSDLSYDGDVA
+523 LDFSDLSYDGDFA
-536 DDFRDDIPFEIVMIK
+536 EDFSEDFNNEGIPLEIVMIK
-551 EDGRWYISPLMTSA
+551 EDGRWYISPLLTSA
-565 QWNYRDRAQWDDD
+565 QWSYQTQTKWDDD

-643 DDRKFSE
+643 DDAKFSE
-650 RASENVKIDWDLTST
+650 RTSENVKIDWDLTST
-665 DIGGGQAV
+665 DIGGGQSV
-673 VHPGN
+673 VQPGN
-678 SKITLNPDDED
+678 STITLNPDDDD
-689 EKITLEFKGNTMKVK
+689 EKITFEFEGNTMKVT
-704 TPASE
+704 TPASDN
-709 HNTASVDFTRQLE
+709 NTASVDFTRQLE
-722 NPDRLGVVVEKS
+722 DPDRLGVVVEKS

-757 ALDKFSDILEDL
+757 ALDKFSDTLEDL
-769 GVDPDDS
+769 GVDSDDS
-776 DDLADTITQSVAIA
+776 DELADTITQSVAIA
-790 TPILVGIDIAEQLQ
+790 TPILVGVDIAEQLQ
-804 DVEWRE
+804 DVEWRDS
-810 PYRPSYDSY
+810 YSYDSY
-819 DSYSGYSTADY
+819 DTYSGSSTDSY
-830 YSQCTS
+830 YDQCTS
-836 GDMSACDRLYYASS
+836 GDMVACDRLYVMSS

-857 YGKSCGGRN
+857 YGRSCGGRD
-866 YSLDY
+866 YSLNY
-871 GGQCESKYGRWY
+871 GGACESKYGRWY

>member
-13 SDPGTSMQDMA
+13 ADPGTSMQDMA

-46 LREWLGQIDDPAVKE
+46 LREWLGQVDDPAVKE
-61 ALNASAQQAAG
+61 ALSASAQR
-72 QVPDENASTAE
+72 
-83 AGSTE
+83 
-88 EASEPAAEET
+88 AAERV
-98 PAGDDP
+98 PAGDEP
-104 AEEAPTAE
+104 AE
-112 TPAAEAEAGPAEEES
+112 
-127 AAEAG
+127 
-132 PAEDAP
+132 AP

-144 TAETVSIEEAS
+144 TDDAPVAEVEDVKADGAEADS
-155 EPAAEETPAGDDPAE
+155 AQ
-170 EAPTAET
+170 EAPTAEAVSAENASE
-177 PAAEAEAGPAEE
+177 PVAAEA
-189 ESAAEDAPIAETVS
+189 STD
-203 IEEASELAAEETP
+203 
-216 AGEDPVEEAPTAE
+216 
-229 TPAAEAEAGPVEEE
+229 
-243 SAAEAG
+243 
-249 PAEDAPAAEEAPTAE
+249 DAPAAEVEDVKANGAEADSAQ
-264 TVSIEEASEP
+264 
-274 AAEETPTAAMGTPPP
+274 ETPTAAMGTPPP

-302 PPPSA
+302 PPPS
-307 PTAAMG
+307 
-313 APPPPPSAPTAAMGT
+313 
-328 PPPPPFAPTAAMGAP
+328 APTAAMGAP

-404 KDPISMFKMVSP
+404 KDIISMFKMVSP

-454 NSYLEALDV
+454 NNYLEALDV
-463 SSSEMTY
+463 STSDMTY
-470 SVDQKSDD
+470 TVDQKSDD
-478 LAIATISSWHLDVSV
+478 LAVATISSWHLDVRV
-493 NQSLADTLRTR
+493 DQSLADTLRTR
-504 YQSAKGSSLTDEE
+504 YQSAKGSSLTDDE

-536 DDFRDDIPFEIVMIK
+536 DDFRDDIPLEIVMIK
-551 EDGRWYISPLMTSA
+551 EDGRWFISPLMTSA

-578 VESPNYDAD
+578 VEAPNYEAD
-587 FDSVKGAD
+587 FSSVKGAD

-606 AILDARRPSDMLDDS
+606 AILDARRPSDMLEDN

-636 YGPVMIG
+636 YGPVMVG

-673 VHPGN
+673 VQPGN
-678 SKITLNPDDED
+678 SKITLNLDDED
-689 EKITLEFKGNTMKVK
+689 EKITFEFKGNTMKVT

-709 HNTASVDFTRQLE
+709 NNTASVDFTRQLKD
-722 NPDRLGVVVEKS
+722 PDRLGVVVEKS

-748 IFSLRPSER
+748 IFNLRPSER
-757 ALDKFSDILEDL
+757 ALDKFSDTLEDL

-790 TPILVGIDIAEQLQ
+790 TPILVGVDIAEQLQ
-804 DVEWRE
+804 DVNWRA

-857 YGKSCGGRN
+857 YGRSCGGRN

-871 GGQCESKYGRWY
+871 GGQCESRYGRWY

>member
-13 SDPGTSMQDMA
+13 ADPGTSMQDMA

-46 LREWLGQIDDPAVKE
+46 LREWLGQVDDPAVKE
-61 ALNASAQQAAG
+61 ALSASAQR
-72 QVPDENASTAE
+72 
-83 AGSTE
+83 
-88 EASEPAAEET
+88 AAERV
-98 PAGDDP
+98 PAGDEP
-104 AEEAPTAE
+104 AE
-112 TPAAEAEAGPAEEES
+112 
-127 AAEAG
+127 
-132 PAEDAP
+132 AP

-144 TAETVSIEEAS
+144 ADDAPVAEVEDVKADDGAETDSAQETPTAEAVTAENAS
-155 EPAAEETPAGDDPAE
+155 EP
-170 EAPTAET
+170 
-177 PAAEAEAGPAEE
+177 
-189 ESAAEDAPIAETVS
+189 V
-203 IEEASELAAEETP
+203 
-216 AGEDPVEEAPTAE
+216 
-229 TPAAEAEAGPVEEE
+229 
-243 SAAEAG
+243 
-249 PAEDAPAAEEAPTAE
+249 AAEEAL
-264 TVSIEEASEP
+264 
-274 AAEETPTAAMGTPPP
+274 AAEVEDVKADGAEAD
-289 PPSAPT
+289 SAQEAPT

-302 PPPSA
+302 PPPS
-307 PTAAMG
+307 
-313 APPPPPSAPTAAMGT
+313 
-328 PPPPPFAPTAAMGAP
+328 APTAAMGAP

-404 KDPISMFKMVSP
+404 KDIISMFKMVSP

-454 NSYLEALDV
+454 NNYLEALDV
-463 SSSEMTY
+463 STSDMTY
-470 SVDQKSDD
+470 TVDQKSDD
-478 LAIATISSWHLDVSV
+478 LAVATISSWHLDVRV
-493 NQSLADTLRTR
+493 DQSLADTLRTR
-504 YQSAKGSSLTDEE
+504 YQSAKGSSLTDDE

-536 DDFRDDIPFEIVMIK
+536 DDFRDDIPLEIVMIK
-551 EDGRWYISPLMTSA
+551 EDGRWFISPLMTSA

-578 VESPNYDAD
+578 VEAPNYEAD
-587 FDSVKGAD
+587 FSSVKGAD

-606 AILDARRPSDMLDDS
+606 AILDARRPSDMLEDN

-636 YGPVMIG
+636 YGPVMVG

-673 VHPGN
+673 VQPGN

-689 EKITLEFKGNTMKVK
+689 EKITFEFKGNTMKVT

-709 HNTASVDFTRQLE
+709 NNTASVDFTRQLKD
-722 NPDRLGVVVEKS
+722 PDRLGVVVEKS

-748 IFSLRPSER
+748 IFNLRPSER
-757 ALDKFSDILEDL
+757 ALDKFSDTLEDL

-790 TPILVGIDIAEQLQ
+790 TPILVGVDIAEQLQ
-804 DVEWRE
+804 DVNWRA

-857 YGKSCGGRN
+857 YGRSCGGRN

-871 GGQCESKYGRWY
+871 GGQCESRYGRWY

>member
-13 SDPGTSMQDMA
+13 ADPGTSMQDMA

-46 LREWLGQIDDPAVKE
+46 LREWLGQVDDPAVKE
-61 ALNASAQQAAG
+61 ALSASAQRAAER
-72 QVPDENASTAE
+72 VPAGDEPAE
-83 AGSTE
+83 A
-88 EASEPAAEET
+88 PAAEEA
-98 PAGDDP
+98 PAD
-104 AEEAPTAE
+104 
-112 TPAAEAEAGPAEEES
+112 
-127 AAEAG
+127 
-132 PAEDAP
+132 DAP

-144 TAETVSIEEAS
+144 A
-155 EPAAEETPAGDDPAE
+155 D
-170 EAPTAET
+170 
-177 PAAEAEAGPAEE
+177 
-189 ESAAEDAPIAETVS
+189 
-203 IEEASELAAEETP
+203 
-216 AGEDPVEEAPTAE
+216 
-229 TPAAEAEAGPVEEE
+229 
-243 SAAEAG
+243 
-249 PAEDAPAAEEAPTAE
+249 DAPAAEVEDVKADGAEADSAQETPTAE
-264 TVSIEEASEP
+264 AVTAENASEP
-274 AAEETPTAAMGTPPP
+274 VAAEVEDVKADGAEVDSAQEAPTAAMGTPPPP

-302 PPPSA
+302 PPP
-307 PTAAMG
+307 
-313 APPPPPSAPTAAMGT
+313 PSAPTAAMGT
-328 PPPPPFAPTAAMGAP
+328 P

-404 KDPISMFKMVSP
+404 KDIISMFKMVSP

-454 NSYLEALDV
+454 NNYLEALDV
-463 SSSEMTY
+463 STSDMTY
-470 SVDQKSDD
+470 TVDQKSDD
-478 LAIATISSWHLDVSV
+478 LAVATISSWHLDVRV
-493 NQSLADTLRTR
+493 DQSLADTLRTR
-504 YQSAKGSSLTDEE
+504 YQSAKGSSLTDDE

-536 DDFRDDIPFEIVMIK
+536 DDFRDDIPLEIVMIK
-551 EDGRWYISPLMTSA
+551 EDGRWFISPLMTSA

-578 VESPNYDAD
+578 VEAPNYEAD
-587 FDSVKGAD
+587 FSSVKGAD

-606 AILDARRPSDMLDDS
+606 AILDARRPSDMLEDN

-636 YGPVMIG
+636 YGPVMVG

-673 VHPGN
+673 VQPGN

-689 EKITLEFKGNTMKVK
+689 EKITFEFKGNTMKVT

-709 HNTASVDFTRQLE
+709 NNTASVDFTRQLKD
-722 NPDRLGVVVEKS
+722 PDRLGVVVEKS

-748 IFSLRPSER
+748 IFNLRPSER
-757 ALDKFSDILEDL
+757 ALDKFSDTLEDL

-790 TPILVGIDIAEQLQ
+790 TPILVGVDIAEQLQ
-804 DVEWRE
+804 DVNWRA

-857 YGKSCGGRN
+857 YGRSCGGRN

-871 GGQCESKYGRWY
+871 GGQCESRYGRWY

>member
-13 SDPGTSMQDMA
+13 ADPGTSMQDMA

-46 LREWLGQIDDPAVKE
+46 LREWLGQVDDPAVKE
-61 ALNASAQQAAG
+61 ALSASAQW
-72 QVPDENASTAE
+72 
-83 AGSTE
+83 
-88 EASEPAAEET
+88 AAERV
-98 PAGDDP
+98 PAGD
-104 AEEAPTAE
+104 ES
-112 TPAAEAEAGPAEEES
+112 AEAL
-127 AAEAG
+127 
-132 PAEDAP
+132 

-144 TAETVSIEEAS
+144 TDDAPTDDA
-155 EPAAEETPAGDDPAE
+155 PAAEVEDVKADGAE
-170 EAPTAET
+170 ADSTQEAPTAEAVSAENASE
-177 PAAEAEAGPAEE
+177 PVAAEAPTTEIAAD
-189 ESAAEDAPIAETVS
+189 SAQ
-203 IEEASELAAEETP
+203 
-216 AGEDPVEEAPTAE
+216 
-229 TPAAEAEAGPVEEE
+229 
-243 SAAEAG
+243 
-249 PAEDAPAAEEAPTAE
+249 
-264 TVSIEEASEP
+264 
-274 AAEETPTAAMGTPPP
+274 ETPTAAMGTPPP

-295 AAMGTPP
+295 AAMGT
-302 PPPSA
+302 
-307 PTAAMG
+307 
-313 APPPPPSAPTAAMGT
+313 
-328 PPPPPFAPTAAMGAP
+328 P

-404 KDPISMFKMVSP
+404 KDIISMFKMVSP

-454 NSYLEALDV
+454 NNYLEALDV
-463 SSSEMTY
+463 STSDMTY
-470 SVDQKSDD
+470 TVDQKSDD
-478 LAIATISSWHLDVSV
+478 LAVATISSWHLDVRV
-493 NQSLADTLRTR
+493 DQSLADTLRTR
-504 YQSAKGSSLTDEE
+504 YQSAKGSSLTDDE

-536 DDFRDDIPFEIVMIK
+536 DDFRDDIPLEIVMIK
-551 EDGRWYISPLMTSA
+551 EDGRWFISPLMTSA

-578 VESPNYDAD
+578 VEAPNYEAD
-587 FDSVKGAD
+587 FSSVKGAD

-606 AILDARRPSDMLDDS
+606 AILDARRPSDMLEDN

-636 YGPVMIG
+636 YGPVMVG

-673 VHPGN
+673 VQPGN

-689 EKITLEFKGNTMKVK
+689 EKITFEFKGNTMKVT

-709 HNTASVDFTRQLE
+709 NNTASVDFTRQLKD
-722 NPDRLGVVVEKS
+722 PDRLGVVVEKS

-748 IFSLRPSER
+748 IFNLRPSER
-757 ALDKFSDILEDL
+757 ALDKFSDTLEDL

-790 TPILVGIDIAEQLQ
+790 TPILVGVDIAEQLQ

-836 GDMSACDRLYYASS
+836 GDMFACDRLYYASS

-857 YGKSCGGRN
+857 YGRSCGGRN

-871 GGQCESKYGRWY
+871 GGQCESRYGRWY

>member
-13 SDPGTSMQDMA
+13 ADPGTSMQDMA

-46 LREWLGQIDDPAVKE
+46 LREWLGQVDDPAVKE
-61 ALNASAQQAAG
+61 ALSASAQR
-72 QVPDENASTAE
+72 
-83 AGSTE
+83 
-88 EASEPAAEET
+88 AAERV
-98 PAGDDP
+98 PAGDEP
-104 AEEAPTAE
+104 AE
-112 TPAAEAEAGPAEEES
+112 
-127 AAEAG
+127 
-132 PAEDAP
+132 AP

-144 TAETVSIEEAS
+144 TDAA
-155 EPAAEETPAGDDPAE
+155 PAAEVEDVKADGAE
-170 EAPTAET
+170 ADSAQEAPTAE
-177 PAAEAEAGPAEE
+177 A
-189 ESAAEDAPIAETVS
+189 VS
-203 IEEASELAAEETP
+203 IE
-216 AGEDPVEEAPTAE
+216 D
-229 TPAAEAEAGPVEEE
+229 
-243 SAAEAG
+243 
-249 PAEDAPAAEEAPTAE
+249 
-264 TVSIEEASEP
+264 ASEP
-274 AAEETPTAAMGTPPP
+274 ATAEAPTTEIAVDSAQE
-289 PPSAPT
+289 APT

-302 PPPSA
+302 PPPS
-307 PTAAMG
+307 
-313 APPPPPSAPTAAMGT
+313 
-328 PPPPPFAPTAAMGAP
+328 APTAAMGAP

-404 KDPISMFKMVSP
+404 KDIISMFKMVSP

-454 NSYLEALDV
+454 NNYLEALDV
-463 SSSEMTY
+463 STSDMTY
-470 SVDQKSDD
+470 TVDQKSDD
-478 LAIATISSWHLDVSV
+478 LAVATISSWHLDVRV
-493 NQSLADTLRTR
+493 DQSLADTLRTR
-504 YQSAKGSSLTDEE
+504 YQSAKGSSLTDDE

-536 DDFRDDIPFEIVMIK
+536 DDFRDDIPLEIVMIK
-551 EDGRWYISPLMTSA
+551 EDGRWFISPLMTSA

-578 VESPNYDAD
+578 VEAPNYEAD
-587 FDSVKGAD
+587 FSSVKGAD

-606 AILDARRPSDMLDDS
+606 AILDARRPSDMLEDN

-636 YGPVMIG
+636 YGPVMVG

-673 VHPGN
+673 VQPGN

-689 EKITLEFKGNTMKVK
+689 EKITFEFKGNTMKVT

-709 HNTASVDFTRQLE
+709 NNTASVDFTRQLKD
-722 NPDRLGVVVEKS
+722 PDRLGVVVEKS

-748 IFSLRPSER
+748 IFNLRPSER
-757 ALDKFSDILEDL
+757 ALDKFSDTLEDL

-790 TPILVGIDIAEQLQ
+790 TPILVGVDIAEQLQ
-804 DVEWRE
+804 DVNWRA

-857 YGKSCGGRN
+857 YGRSCGGRN

-871 GGQCESKYGRWY
+871 GGQCESRYGRWY

>member
-13 SDPGTSMQDMA
+13 ADPGTSMQDMA

-46 LREWLGQIDDPAVKE
+46 LREWLGQVDDPAVKE
-61 ALNASAQQAAG
+61 ARSASAQR
-72 QVPDENASTAE
+72 
-83 AGSTE
+83 
-88 EASEPAAEET
+88 AAERV
-98 PAGDDP
+98 PAGD
-104 AEEAPTAE
+104 
-112 TPAAEAEAGPAEEES
+112 ES
-127 AAEAG
+127 AE
-132 PAEDAP
+132 AP

-144 TAETVSIEEAS
+144 TDDAS
-155 EPAAEETPAGDDPAE
+155 
-170 EAPTAET
+170 
-177 PAAEAEAGPAEE
+177 
-189 ESAAEDAPIAETVS
+189 
-203 IEEASELAAEETP
+203 
-216 AGEDPVEEAPTAE
+216 
-229 TPAAEAEAGPVEEE
+229 
-243 SAAEAG
+243 
-249 PAEDAPAAEEAPTAE
+249 AAEEAPTDDAPAAE
-264 TVSIEEASEP
+264 VEDVKADGAEADSAQEAPTAEAVSAENASEP
-274 AAEETPTAAMGTPPP
+274 VAAEAPTTEIAVDSAQEAPTAAMGTPPPP

-295 AAMGTPP
+295 AAMGT
-302 PPPSA
+302 
-307 PTAAMG
+307 
-313 APPPPPSAPTAAMGT
+313 
-328 PPPPPFAPTAAMGAP
+328 P

-404 KDPISMFKMVSP
+404 KDIISMFKMVSP

-454 NSYLEALDV
+454 NNYLEALDV
-463 SSSEMTY
+463 STSDMTY
-470 SVDQKSDD
+470 TVDQKSDD
-478 LAIATISSWHLDVSV
+478 LAVATISSWHLDVRV
-493 NQSLADTLRTR
+493 DQSLADTLRTR
-504 YQSAKGSSLTDEE
+504 YQSAKGSSLTDDE

-536 DDFRDDIPFEIVMIK
+536 DDFRDDIPLEIVMIK
-551 EDGRWYISPLMTSA
+551 EDGRWFISPLMTSA

-578 VESPNYDAD
+578 VEAPNYEAD
-587 FDSVKGAD
+587 FSSVKGAD

-606 AILDARRPSDMLDDS
+606 AILDARRPSDMLEDN

-636 YGPVMIG
+636 YGPVMVG

-673 VHPGN
+673 VQPGN

-689 EKITLEFKGNTMKVK
+689 EKITFEFKGNTMKVT

-709 HNTASVDFTRQLE
+709 NNTASVDFTRQLKD
-722 NPDRLGVVVEKS
+722 PDRLGVVVEKS

-748 IFSLRPSER
+748 IFNLRPSER
-757 ALDKFSDILEDL
+757 ALDKFSDTLEDL

-790 TPILVGIDIAEQLQ
+790 TPILVGAASGRELARALPSQLRQ
-804 DVEWRE
+804 LRQLLRLLHGRLLQPVHQRGHVRLRQALLRVLLRKLRRVLRQELRRAQLLARLRRTVRVEVRPMVLIPSRRE
-810 PYRPSYDSY
+810 R
-819 DSYSGYSTADY
+819 
-830 YSQCTS
+830 
-836 GDMSACDRLYYASS
+836 
-850 SGSFDES
+850 
-857 YGKSCGGRN
+857 
-866 YSLDY
+866 
-871 GGQCESKYGRWY
+871 

>member
-46 LREWLGQIDDPAVKE
+46 LREWLSQIDDPAVKE
-61 ALNASAQQAAG
+61 ALSASAQQAAE
-72 QVPDENASTAE
+72 QAPAE
-83 AGSTE
+83 AEPVEAAEEEAPTEDEPSVEAEASPAEKVPAAEQAAEAEEVSESTVAETSVGDEPVEAEEVLAAEQADEAEASPAEDAPVVDVVSAE
-88 EASEPAAEET
+88 EASELTVADASV
-98 PAGDDP
+98 GDDP
-104 AEEAPTAE
+104 AEAAEEEAPAE
-112 TPAAEAEAGPAEEES
+112 DEPSVEAEASPAEKVPAAEQAAEAEAEPVEAEEVPAAEAEASPTEDAS
-127 AAEAG
+127 
-132 PAEDAP
+132 AEDEPTEEVP
-138 AAEEAP
+138 AAGDEA
-144 TAETVSIEEAS
+144 EKAS
-155 EPAAEETPAGDDPAE
+155 EPAVADV
-170 EAPTAET
+170 PTA
-177 PAAEAEAGPAEE
+177 
-189 ESAAEDAPIAETVS
+189 V
-203 IEEASELAAEETP
+203 
-216 AGEDPVEEAPTAE
+216 
-229 TPAAEAEAGPVEEE
+229 
-243 SAAEAG
+243 
-249 PAEDAPAAEEAPTAE
+249 
-264 TVSIEEASEP
+264 
-274 AAEETPTAAMGTPPP
+274 MGTPPP

-307 PTAAMG
+307 PTAAIG
-313 APPPPPSAPTAAMGT
+313 TPPPPPSAPTAAIGT
-328 PPPPPFAPTAAMGAP
+328 PP

-348 RAGGKRRRK
+348 RASGKRRRK

-366 AVVLAVGGGT
+366 AAVLAVGGGA

-398 SQAIAD
+398 SQAIVD
-404 KDPISMFKMVSP
+404 KDIISMFKMVSP

-454 NSYLEALDV
+454 NNYLEALDV

-493 NQSLADTLRTR
+493 DQSLADTLRTR
-504 YQSAKGSSLTDEE
+504 YQSAKGSSLTDDE
-517 EEFFSD
+517 EEFFSN
-523 LDFSDLSYDGDVA
+523 LDFSDLSYDGDFA
-536 DDFRDDIPFEIVMIK
+536 EDFSEDFNNEGIPLEIVMIK
-551 EDGRWYISPLMTSA
+551 EDGRWYISPLLTSA
-565 QWNYRDRAQWDDD
+565 QWSYQTQTKWDDD

-643 DDRKFSE
+643 DDAKFSE

-665 DIGGGQAV
+665 DIGGGQSV
-673 VHPGN
+673 VQPGN
-678 SKITLNPDDED
+678 STITLNPDDDD
-689 EKITLEFKGNTMKVK
+689 EKITFEFEGNTMKVT
-704 TPASE
+704 TPASDN
-709 HNTASVDFTRQLE
+709 NTASVDFTRQLE
-722 NPDRLGVVVEKS
+722 DPDRLGVVVEKS

-757 ALDKFSDILEDL
+757 ALDKFSDTLEDL
-769 GVDPDDS
+769 GVDSDDS
-776 DDLADTITQSVAIA
+776 DELADTITQSVAIA
-790 TPILVGIDIAEQLQ
+790 TPILVGVDIAEQLQ
-804 DVEWRE
+804 DVEWRDS
-810 PYRPSYDSY
+810 YSYDSY
-819 DSYSGYSTADY
+819 DTYSGSSTDSY
-830 YSQCTS
+830 YDQCTS
-836 GDMSACDRLYYASS
+836 GDMVACDRLYVMSS

-857 YGKSCGGRN
+857 YGRSCGGRD
-866 YSLDY
+866 YSLNY
-871 GGQCESKYGRWY
+871 GGACESKYGRWY

>member
-46 LREWLGQIDDPAVKE
+46 LREWLSQIDDPAVKE
-61 ALNASAQQAAG
+61 ALSASVQQAAE
-72 QVPDENASTAE
+72 QAPAE
-83 AGSTE
+83 AEPVEAAGEALAAEAE
-88 EASEPAAEET
+88 EASESTVAGTSAGDEPAEAEEVLAAEQADET
-98 PAGDDP
+98 EASPAEGAPAEDEPSVEAEASPAEDAPVVEVVSAEEASELTVADASVGDDP
-104 AEEAPTAE
+104 AEAAEEEAPAE
-112 TPAAEAEAGPAEEES
+112 DEPSVEAEASPAEEVPAAEQAAEAEAEPVEAEEVPAAEAEASPTEDAS
-127 AAEAG
+127 
-132 PAEDAP
+132 AEDEPTEEVP
-138 AAEEAP
+138 AAGDEA
-144 TAETVSIEEAS
+144 EKAS
-155 EPAAEETPAGDDPAE
+155 EPAVADV
-170 EAPTAET
+170 PTA
-177 PAAEAEAGPAEE
+177 
-189 ESAAEDAPIAETVS
+189 V
-203 IEEASELAAEETP
+203 
-216 AGEDPVEEAPTAE
+216 
-229 TPAAEAEAGPVEEE
+229 
-243 SAAEAG
+243 
-249 PAEDAPAAEEAPTAE
+249 
-264 TVSIEEASEP
+264 
-274 AAEETPTAAMGTPPP
+274 MGTPPP
-289 PPSAPT
+289 PP
-295 AAMGTPP
+295 
-302 PPPSA
+302 
-307 PTAAMG
+307 
-313 APPPPPSAPTAAMGT
+313 
-328 PPPPPFAPTAAMGAP
+328 
-343 PPPPA
+343 PA
-348 RAGGKRRRK
+348 RASGKRRRK

-366 AVVLAVGGGT
+366 AAVLAVGGGA

-398 SQAIAD
+398 SQAIVD
-404 KDPISMFKMVSP
+404 KDIISMFKMVSP

-454 NSYLEALDV
+454 NNYLEALDV

-493 NQSLADTLRTR
+493 DQSLADTLRTR
-504 YQSAKGSSLTDEE
+504 YQSAKGSSLTDDE
-517 EEFFSD
+517 EEFFSN
-523 LDFSDLSYDGDVA
+523 LDFSDLSYDGDFA
-536 DDFRDDIPFEIVMIK
+536 EDFSEDFNNEGIPLEIVMIK
-551 EDGRWYISPLMTSA
+551 EDGRWYISPLLTSA
-565 QWNYRDRAQWDDD
+565 QWSYQTQTKWDDD
-578 VESPNYDAD
+578 VESPNYAAD

-643 DDRKFSE
+643 DDAKFSE

-665 DIGGGQAV
+665 DIGGGQSV
-673 VHPGN
+673 VQPGN
-678 SKITLNPDDED
+678 STITLNPDDDD
-689 EKITLEFKGNTMKVK
+689 EKITFEFEGNTMKVT
-704 TPASE
+704 TPASDN
-709 HNTASVDFTRQLE
+709 NTASVDFTRQLE
-722 NPDRLGVVVEKS
+722 DPDRLGVVVEKS

-757 ALDKFSDILEDL
+757 ALDKFSDTLEDL
-769 GVDPDDS
+769 GVDSDDS
-776 DDLADTITQSVAIA
+776 DELADTITQSVAIA
-790 TPILVGIDIAEQLQ
+790 TPILVGVDIAEQLQ
-804 DVEWRE
+804 DVEWRDS
-810 PYRPSYDSY
+810 YSYDSY
-819 DSYSGYSTADY
+819 DTYSGSSTDSY
-830 YSQCTS
+830 YDQCTS
-836 GDMSACDRLYYASS
+836 GDMVACDRLYVMSS

-857 YGKSCGGRN
+857 YGRSCGGRD
-866 YSLDY
+866 YSLNY
-871 GGQCESKYGRWY
+871 GGACESKYGRWY